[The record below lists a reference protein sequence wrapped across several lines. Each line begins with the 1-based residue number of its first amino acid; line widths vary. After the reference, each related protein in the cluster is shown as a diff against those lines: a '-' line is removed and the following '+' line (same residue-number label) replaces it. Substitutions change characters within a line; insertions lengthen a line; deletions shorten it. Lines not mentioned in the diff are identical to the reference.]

1 MIDRRSLVEVGVA
14 MVLRDRFSNEA
25 GRISNSFRTMMN
37 DMNTWNRGIQM
48 STSNA
53 FEFGKELVGGM
64 ARAYQYSAG
73 VYDQVFLASK
83 MSGANAAQQARLM
96 QVAKEVNE
104 VTPLTAADIASGEKY
119 LAMAGNNVE
128 QIERMIGPAA
138 KLASIFSM
146 PLGQKGGVADLVTN
160 IMQTFN
166 IPSQN
171 ATQVVD
177 QLATAVTSANISLT
191 DLAQSFQYS
200 GAEFRNAK
208 ISMGDAAAAI
218 GVLGNQGIQASSA
231 GTALANMMRY
241 LTLSV
246 TGQKKG
252 GGEMLKSLGI
262 DPKTLVD
269 ASGNLLRLDKIISI
283 LGDKLRGKRGIDI
296 SSALFNIFGV
306 RGTRAASALLQDY
319 WTGANKLTELMDKV
333 AGASGTVENLTQ
345 ERLQTPAGIIEQFK
359 SNWENFI
366 VTAGSTLAEV
376 FSPVLKLGSGILKI
390 INSMQETWAGK
401 FLVKV
406 VATGA
411 VVGTLYQGFKFIQ
424 GTIKMISTFQALATS
439 ETNGMAEGM
448 VRTNVQASI
457 LEGHMRNISAMMMR
471 MTAMQMAPGK
481 FFALPMGGTI
491 GKTRKGTVVARD
503 ARGRF
508 TSMSTL
514 AGAGVGA
521 AVGSTVTKTAG
532 QQIAK
537 KGARGFGA
545 AVGSTVTKTA
555 GQQIAKKGAMG
566 FGARL
571 LGGRLLGFLG
581 GPWGL
586 LASIAIPALI
596 EVIGGLTNS
605 VDKNTAALTSE
616 ETKAS
621 IQDRNQQ
628 AFVDAVRSAIRDGFK
643 DSRINIS
650 VDGNEAGDF
659 APGGQQDFTG
669 ISLGLN

>member
-1 MIDRRSLVEVGVA
+1 MINSRSLVEVGVA
-14 MVLRDRFSNEA
+14 MVLKDRFSNEA

-48 STSNA
+48 SAANA
-53 FEFGKELVGGM
+53 FDFGKELVGGM
-64 ARAYQYSAG
+64 AKAYQYSAG

-104 VTPLTAADIASGEKY
+104 VTPLTAKDIASGERY

-128 QIERMIGPAA
+128 QIEKMIGPAA

-146 PLGQKGGVADLVTN
+146 PIGEKGGVADLMTN

-177 QLATAVTSANISLT
+177 QLATAVNSANISLT

-246 TGQKKG
+246 TGQKKAG
-252 GGEMLKSLGI
+252 STMLKSLGI
-262 DPKTLVD
+262 DPASLVD
-269 ASGNLLRLDKIISI
+269 SQGNLLRLDKIITM
-283 LGDKLRGKRGIDI
+283 LGDKLRGRRGIDI

-319 WTGANKLTELMDKV
+319 WSGTNKLTELMDKV
-333 AGASGTVENLTQ
+333 NSAKGTVESLTQ

-359 SNWENFI
+359 SNWENFV
-366 VTAGSTLAEV
+366 VTVGSTLAQV
-376 FSPVLKLGSGILKI
+376 FNPLLKFGSGLFKI
-390 INSMQETWAGK
+390 INDIQETWAGK

-411 VVGTLYQGFKFIQ
+411 LVGTLYQGFKFIS
-424 GTIKMISTFQALATS
+424 GTIRMISTFQALATA
-439 ETNGMAEGM
+439 ETEGMAAGM
-448 VRTNVQASI
+448 TKTNVQATI
-457 LEGHMRNISAMMMR
+457 LEGHLRNISAMMMR
-471 MTAMQMAPGK
+471 MTALQMAPGK
-481 FFALPMGGTI
+481 FFALPMGGTV
-491 GKTRKGTVVARD
+491 GKTKKGTVVARD
-503 ARGRF
+503 SQGRF

-514 AGAGVGA
+514 AGAGAGA
-521 AVGSTVTKTAG
+521 AVGSTVTRTAG
-532 QQIAK
+532 QQVAK
-537 KGARGFGA
+537 RGA
-545 AVGSTVTKTA
+545 
-555 GQQIAKKGAMG
+555 IG

-571 LGGRLLGFLG
+571 LGSRLLGFLG
-581 GPWGL
+581 GPLGL
-586 LASIAIPALI
+586 ALSIGIPLLI

-605 VDKNTAALTSE
+605 VDKNTEALNSDDN
-616 ETKAS
+616 KAS
-621 IQDRNQQ
+621 IQERNQQ
-628 AFVDAVRSAIRDGFK
+628 AFVEAVRSAIRDGFK

-650 VDGNEAGDF
+650 VDGEPVGDF
-659 APGGQQDFTG
+659 APGNSSDFTG
-669 ISLGLN
+669 IALGIN

>member
-1 MIDRRSLVEVGVA
+1 MINSRSLVEVGVA
-14 MVLRDRFSNEA
+14 MVLKDRFSNEA

-48 STSNA
+48 SAANA
-53 FEFGKELVGGM
+53 FDFGKELVGGM
-64 ARAYQYSAG
+64 AKAYQYSAG

-104 VTPLTAADIASGEKY
+104 VTPLTAKDIASGEKY

-128 QIERMIGPAA
+128 QIEKMIGPAA

-146 PLGQKGGVADLVTN
+146 PLGEKGGVADLMTN

-177 QLATAVTSANISLT
+177 QLATAVNSANISLT

-246 TGQKKG
+246 TGQKKAG
-252 GGEMLKSLGI
+252 STMLKSLGI
-262 DPKTLVD
+262 DPASLVD
-269 ASGNLLRLDKIISI
+269 SQGNLLRLDKIITM
-283 LGDKLRGKRGIDI
+283 LGDKLRGRRGIDI

-319 WTGANKLTELMDKV
+319 WSGTNKLTELMDKV
-333 AGASGTVENLTQ
+333 NSAKGTVESLTQ

-366 VTAGSTLAEV
+366 VTAGSTLAKV
-376 FSPVLKLGSGILKI
+376 FNPLLKFGSGLLKI
-390 INSMQETWAGK
+390 INDIQETWAGK
-401 FLVKV
+401 FLVKI

-411 VVGTLYQGFKFIQ
+411 LVGTIYQGFKFIS
-424 GTIKMISTFQALATS
+424 GTIRMISTFQALATA
-439 ETNGMAEGM
+439 ETEGMAAGM
-448 VRTNVQASI
+448 TKTNVQATI
-457 LEGHMRNISAMMMR
+457 LEGHLRNISAMMMR
-471 MTAMQMAPGK
+471 MTALQMAPGK
-481 FFALPMGGTI
+481 FFALPMGGTV
-491 GKTRKGTVVARD
+491 GKTKKGTVVARD
-503 ARGRF
+503 SQGRF

-514 AGAGVGA
+514 AGAGAGA
-521 AVGSTVTKTAG
+521 AVGSTVTRTAG
-532 QQIAK
+532 QQVAK
-537 KGARGFGA
+537 RGA
-545 AVGSTVTKTA
+545 
-555 GQQIAKKGAMG
+555 IG

-571 LGGRLLGFLG
+571 LGSRLLGFLG
-581 GPWGL
+581 GPLGL
-586 LASIAIPALI
+586 ALSIGIPLLI
-596 EVIGGLTNS
+596 EVIGSLTSS
-605 VDKNTAALTSE
+605 VDKNTEALNSDDN
-616 ETKAS
+616 KAS
-621 IQDRNQQ
+621 IQERNQQ
-628 AFVDAVRSAIRDGFK
+628 AFVEAVRSAIRDGFK

-650 VDGNEAGDF
+650 VDGEPVGDF
-659 APGGQQDFTG
+659 APGNSSDFTG
-669 ISLGLN
+669 IALGIN

>member
-1 MIDRRSLVEVGVA
+1 MINSRSLVEVGVA
-14 MVLRDRFSNEA
+14 MVLKDRFSNEA

-48 STSNA
+48 SAANA
-53 FEFGKELVGGM
+53 FDFGKELVGGM
-64 ARAYQYSAG
+64 AKAYQYSAG

-104 VTPLTAADIASGEKY
+104 VTPLTAKDIASGERY

-128 QIERMIGPAA
+128 QIENMIGPAA

-146 PLGQKGGVADLVTN
+146 PLGEKGGVADLMTN

-246 TGQKKG
+246 TGQKKAG
-252 GGEMLKSLGI
+252 STMLKSLGI
-262 DPKTLVD
+262 DPASLVD
-269 ASGNLLRLDKIISI
+269 SQGNLLRLDKIITM
-283 LGDKLRGKRGIDI
+283 LGDKLRGRRGIDI

-319 WTGANKLTELMDKV
+319 WSGTNKLTELMDKV
-333 AGASGTVENLTQ
+333 NSAKGTVESLTQ

-366 VTAGSTLAEV
+366 VTAGSTLAKV
-376 FSPVLKLGSGILKI
+376 FNPLLKFGSGLLKI
-390 INSMQETWAGK
+390 INDIQETWAGK

-411 VVGTLYQGFKFIQ
+411 LVGTLYQGFKFIS
-424 GTIKMISTFQALATS
+424 GTIRMISTFQALATA
-439 ETNGMAEGM
+439 ETEGMAAGM
-448 VRTNVQASI
+448 TKTNVQATI
-457 LEGHMRNISAMMMR
+457 LEGHLRNISAMMMR
-471 MTAMQMAPGK
+471 MTALQMAPGK
-481 FFALPMGGTI
+481 FFALPMGGTV
-491 GKTRKGTVVARD
+491 GKTKKGTVVARD
-503 ARGRF
+503 SQGRF

-514 AGAGVGA
+514 AGAGAGA
-521 AVGSTVTKTAG
+521 AVGSTVTRTAG
-532 QQIAK
+532 QQVAK
-537 KGARGFGA
+537 RGA
-545 AVGSTVTKTA
+545 
-555 GQQIAKKGAMG
+555 IG

-571 LGGRLLGFLG
+571 LGSRLLGFLG
-581 GPWGL
+581 GPLGL
-586 LASIAIPALI
+586 ALSIGIPLLI
-596 EVIGGLTNS
+596 EVIGGLTSS
-605 VDKNTAALTSE
+605 VDKNTEALNSDDN
-616 ETKAS
+616 KAS
-621 IQDRNQQ
+621 IQERNQQ
-628 AFVDAVRSAIRDGFK
+628 AFVEAVRSAIRDGFK

-650 VDGNEAGDF
+650 VDGEPVGDF
-659 APGGQQDFTG
+659 APGNSSDFTG
-669 ISLGLN
+669 IALGIN

>member
-1 MIDRRSLVEVGVA
+1 MINSRSLVEVGVA
-14 MVLRDRFSNEA
+14 MVLKDRFSNEA

-48 STSNA
+48 SAANA
-53 FEFGKELVGGM
+53 FDFGKELVGGM
-64 ARAYQYSAG
+64 AKAYQYSAG

-104 VTPLTAADIASGEKY
+104 VTPLTAKDIASGERY

-128 QIERMIGPAA
+128 QIEKMIGPAA

-146 PLGQKGGVADLVTN
+146 PLGEKGGVADLMTN

-171 ATQVVD
+171 TTQVVD

-246 TGQKKG
+246 TGQKKAG
-252 GGEMLKSLGI
+252 STMLKSLGI
-262 DPKTLVD
+262 DPASLVD
-269 ASGNLLRLDKIISI
+269 SQGNLLRLDKIITM
-283 LGDKLRGKRGIDI
+283 LGDKLRGRRGIDI

-319 WTGANKLTELMDKV
+319 WSGTNKLTELMDKV
-333 AGASGTVENLTQ
+333 NSAKGTVESLTQ

-359 SNWENFI
+359 SNWENFV
-366 VTAGSTLAEV
+366 VTVGSTLTQV
-376 FSPVLKLGSGILKI
+376 FNPLLKFGSGLLKI
-390 INSMQETWAGK
+390 INDIQETWAGK

-411 VVGTLYQGFKFIQ
+411 LVGTLYQGFKFIS
-424 GTIKMISTFQALATS
+424 GTIRMISTFQALATA
-439 ETNGMAEGM
+439 ETEGMAAGM
-448 VRTNVQASI
+448 TKTNVQATI
-457 LEGHMRNISAMMMR
+457 LEGHLRNISAMMMR
-471 MTAMQMAPGK
+471 MTALQMAPGK
-481 FFALPMGGTI
+481 FFALPMGGTV
-491 GKTRKGTVVARD
+491 GKTKKGTVVARD
-503 ARGRF
+503 SQGRF

-514 AGAGVGA
+514 AGAGAGA
-521 AVGSTVTKTAG
+521 AVGSTVTRTAG
-532 QQIAK
+532 QQVAK
-537 KGARGFGA
+537 RGA
-545 AVGSTVTKTA
+545 
-555 GQQIAKKGAMG
+555 IG

-571 LGGRLLGFLG
+571 LGSRLLGFLG
-581 GPWGL
+581 GPLGL
-586 LASIAIPALI
+586 ALSIGIPLLI

-605 VDKNTAALTSE
+605 VDKNTEALNSDDN
-616 ETKAS
+616 KAS
-621 IQDRNQQ
+621 IQERNQQ
-628 AFVDAVRSAIRDGFK
+628 AFVEAVRSAIRDGFK

-650 VDGNEAGDF
+650 VDGEPVGDF
-659 APGGQQDFTG
+659 APGNSSDFTG
-669 ISLGLN
+669 IALGIN

>member
-1 MIDRRSLVEVGVA
+1 MINSRSLVEVGVA
-14 MVLRDRFSNEA
+14 MVLKDRFSNEA

-48 STSNA
+48 SAANA
-53 FEFGKELVGGM
+53 FDFGKELVGGM
-64 ARAYQYSAG
+64 AKAYQYSAG

-104 VTPLTAADIASGEKY
+104 VTPLTAKDIASGEKY

-128 QIERMIGPAA
+128 QIEKMIGPAA

-146 PLGQKGGVADLVTN
+146 PLGEKGGVADLMTN
-160 IMQTFN
+160 IMQTFD

-246 TGQKKG
+246 TGQKKAG
-252 GGEMLKSLGI
+252 STMLKSLGI
-262 DPKTLVD
+262 DPASLVD
-269 ASGNLLRLDKIISI
+269 SQGNLLRLDKIITM
-283 LGDKLRGKRGIDI
+283 LGDKLRGRRGIDI

-319 WTGANKLTELMDKV
+319 WSGTNKLTELMDKV
-333 AGASGTVENLTQ
+333 NSAKGTVENLTQ

-366 VTAGSTLAEV
+366 VTAGSTLAKV
-376 FSPVLKLGSGILKI
+376 FNPLLKFGSGLLKI
-390 INSMQETWAGK
+390 INDIQETWAGK
-401 FLVKV
+401 FLVKI

-411 VVGTLYQGFKFIQ
+411 LVGTIYQGFKFIS
-424 GTIKMISTFQALATS
+424 GTIRMISTFQALATA
-439 ETNGMAEGM
+439 ETEGMAAGM
-448 VRTNVQASI
+448 TKTNVQATI
-457 LEGHMRNISAMMMR
+457 LEGHLRNISAMMMR
-471 MTAMQMAPGK
+471 MTALQMAPGK
-481 FFALPMGGTI
+481 FFALPMGGTV
-491 GKTRKGTVVARD
+491 GKTKKGTVVARD
-503 ARGRF
+503 SQGRF

-514 AGAGVGA
+514 AGAGAGA
-521 AVGSTVTKTAG
+521 AVGSTVTRTAG
-532 QQIAK
+532 QQVAK
-537 KGARGFGA
+537 RGA
-545 AVGSTVTKTA
+545 
-555 GQQIAKKGAMG
+555 IG

-571 LGGRLLGFLG
+571 LGSRLLGFLG
-581 GPWGL
+581 GPLGL
-586 LASIAIPALI
+586 ALSIGIPLLI
-596 EVIGGLTNS
+596 EVIGSLTSS
-605 VDKNTAALTSE
+605 VDKNTEALNSDDN
-616 ETKAS
+616 KAS
-621 IQDRNQQ
+621 IQERNQQ
-628 AFVDAVRSAIRDGFK
+628 AFVEAVRSAIRDGFK

-650 VDGNEAGDF
+650 VDGEPVGDF
-659 APGGQQDFTG
+659 APGNSSDFTG
-669 ISLGLN
+669 IALGIN

>member
-1 MIDRRSLVEVGVA
+1 MINSRSLVEVGVA
-14 MVLRDRFSNEA
+14 MVLKDRFSNEA

-48 STSNA
+48 SAANA
-53 FEFGKELVGGM
+53 FDFGKELVGGM
-64 ARAYQYSAG
+64 AKAYQYSAG

-104 VTPLTAADIASGEKY
+104 VTPLTAKDIASGERY

-128 QIERMIGPAA
+128 QIEKMIGPAA

-146 PLGQKGGVADLVTN
+146 PLGEKGGVADLMTN

-246 TGQKKG
+246 TGQKKAG
-252 GGEMLKSLGI
+252 STMLKSLGI
-262 DPKTLVD
+262 DPASLVD
-269 ASGNLLRLDKIISI
+269 SQGNLLRLDKIITM
-283 LGDKLRGKRGIDI
+283 LGDKLRGRRGIDI

-319 WTGANKLTELMDKV
+319 WSGTNKLTELMDKV
-333 AGASGTVENLTQ
+333 NSAKGTVESLTQ

-359 SNWENFI
+359 SNWENFV
-366 VTAGSTLAEV
+366 VTVGSTLAQV
-376 FSPVLKLGSGILKI
+376 FNPLLKFGSGLLKI
-390 INSMQETWAGK
+390 INDIQETWAGK

-411 VVGTLYQGFKFIQ
+411 LVGTLYQGFKFIS
-424 GTIKMISTFQALATS
+424 GTIRMISTFQALATA
-439 ETNGMAEGM
+439 ETEGMAAGM
-448 VRTNVQASI
+448 TKTNVQATI
-457 LEGHMRNISAMMMR
+457 LEGHLRNISAMMMR
-471 MTAMQMAPGK
+471 MTALQMAPGK
-481 FFALPMGGTI
+481 FFALPMGGTV
-491 GKTRKGTVVARD
+491 GKTKKGTVVARD
-503 ARGRF
+503 SQGRF

-514 AGAGVGA
+514 AGTGAGA
-521 AVGSTVTKTAG
+521 AVGSTVTRTAG
-532 QQIAK
+532 QQVAK
-537 KGARGFGA
+537 RGA
-545 AVGSTVTKTA
+545 
-555 GQQIAKKGAMG
+555 IG

-571 LGGRLLGFLG
+571 LGSRLLGFLG
-581 GPWGL
+581 GPLGL
-586 LASIAIPALI
+586 ALSIGIPLLI

-605 VDKNTAALTSE
+605 VDKNTEALNSDDN
-616 ETKAS
+616 KAS
-621 IQDRNQQ
+621 IQERNQQ
-628 AFVDAVRSAIRDGFK
+628 AFVEAVRSAIRDGFK

-650 VDGNEAGDF
+650 VDGEPVGDF
-659 APGGQQDFTG
+659 APGNSSDFTG
-669 ISLGLN
+669 IALGIN

>member
-1 MIDRRSLVEVGVA
+1 MINSRSLVEVGVA
-14 MVLRDRFSNEA
+14 MVLKDRFSNEA

-48 STSNA
+48 SAANA
-53 FEFGKELVGGM
+53 FDFGKELVGGM
-64 ARAYQYSAG
+64 AKAYQYSAG

-104 VTPLTAADIASGEKY
+104 VTPLTAKDIASGERY

-128 QIERMIGPAA
+128 QIEKMIGPAA

-146 PLGQKGGVADLVTN
+146 PLGEKGGVADLMTN

-177 QLATAVTSANISLT
+177 QLATAVNSANISLT

-208 ISMGDAAAAI
+208 IGMGDAAAAI

-246 TGQKKG
+246 TGQKKAG
-252 GGEMLKSLGI
+252 STMLKSLGI
-262 DPKTLVD
+262 DPASLVD
-269 ASGNLLRLDKIISI
+269 SQGNLLRLDKIITM
-283 LGDKLRGKRGIDI
+283 LGDKLRGRRGIDI

-319 WTGANKLTELMDKV
+319 WSGTNKLTELMDKV
-333 AGASGTVENLTQ
+333 NSAKGTVESLAQ

-359 SNWENFI
+359 SNWENFV
-366 VTAGSTLAEV
+366 VTVGSTLAQV
-376 FSPVLKLGSGILKI
+376 FNPLLKFGSGLLKI
-390 INSMQETWAGK
+390 INDIQETWAGK

-411 VVGTLYQGFKFIQ
+411 LVGTLYQGFKFIS
-424 GTIKMISTFQALATS
+424 GTIRMISTFQALATA
-439 ETNGMAEGM
+439 ETEGMAAGM
-448 VRTNVQASI
+448 TKTNVQATI
-457 LEGHMRNISAMMMR
+457 FEGHLRNISAMMMR
-471 MTAMQMAPGK
+471 MTALQMAPGK
-481 FFALPMGGTI
+481 FFALPMGGTV
-491 GKTRKGTVVARD
+491 GKTKKGTVVARD
-503 ARGRF
+503 SQGRF

-514 AGAGVGA
+514 AGAGAGA
-521 AVGSTVTKTAG
+521 AVGSTVTRTAG
-532 QQIAK
+532 QQVAK
-537 KGARGFGA
+537 RGA
-545 AVGSTVTKTA
+545 
-555 GQQIAKKGAMG
+555 IG

-571 LGGRLLGFLG
+571 LGSRLLGFLG
-581 GPWGL
+581 GPLGL
-586 LASIAIPALI
+586 ALSIGIPLLI

-605 VDKNTAALTSE
+605 VDKNTEALNSDDN
-616 ETKAS
+616 KAS
-621 IQDRNQQ
+621 IQERNQQ
-628 AFVDAVRSAIRDGFK
+628 AFVEAVRSAIRDGFK

-650 VDGNEAGDF
+650 VDGEPVGDF
-659 APGGQQDFTG
+659 APGNSSDFTG
-669 ISLGLN
+669 IALGIN

>member
-1 MIDRRSLVEVGVA
+1 MINSRSLVEVGVA
-14 MVLRDRFSNEA
+14 MVLKDRFSNEA

-48 STSNA
+48 SAANA
-53 FEFGKELVGGM
+53 FDFGKELVGGM
-64 ARAYQYSAG
+64 AKAYQYSAG

-104 VTPLTAADIASGEKY
+104 VTPLTAKDIASGERY

-128 QIERMIGPAA
+128 QIEKMIGPAA

-146 PLGQKGGVADLVTN
+146 PVGEKGGVADLMTN

-177 QLATAVTSANISLT
+177 QLATAVNSANISLT

-246 TGQKKG
+246 TGQKKTG
-252 GGEMLKSLGI
+252 STMLKSLGI
-262 DPKTLVD
+262 DPASLVD
-269 ASGNLLRLDKIISI
+269 SQGNLLRLDKIITM
-283 LGDKLRGKRGIDI
+283 LGDKLRGRRGIDI

-319 WTGANKLTELMDKV
+319 WSGTNKLTELMDKV
-333 AGASGTVENLTQ
+333 NSAKGTVESLTQ

-359 SNWENFI
+359 SNWENFV
-366 VTAGSTLAEV
+366 VTVGSTLAQV
-376 FSPVLKLGSGILKI
+376 FNPLLKFGSGLFKI
-390 INSMQETWAGK
+390 INDIQETWAGK

-411 VVGTLYQGFKFIQ
+411 LVGTLYQGFKFIS
-424 GTIKMISTFQALATS
+424 GTIRMISTFQALATA
-439 ETNGMAEGM
+439 ETEGMAAGM
-448 VRTNVQASI
+448 TKTNVQATI
-457 LEGHMRNISAMMMR
+457 LEGHLRNISAMMMR
-471 MTAMQMAPGK
+471 MTALQMAPGK
-481 FFALPMGGTI
+481 FFALPMGGTV
-491 GKTRKGTVVARD
+491 GKTKKGTVVARD
-503 ARGRF
+503 SQGRF

-514 AGAGVGA
+514 AGAGAGA
-521 AVGSTVTKTAG
+521 AVGSTVTRTAG
-532 QQIAK
+532 QQVAK
-537 KGARGFGA
+537 RGA
-545 AVGSTVTKTA
+545 
-555 GQQIAKKGAMG
+555 IG

-571 LGGRLLGFLG
+571 LGSRLLGFLG
-581 GPWGL
+581 GPLGL
-586 LASIAIPALI
+586 ALSIGIPLLI
-596 EVIGGLTNS
+596 EVIGSLTSS
-605 VDKNTAALTSE
+605 VDKNTEALNSDDN
-616 ETKAS
+616 KAS
-621 IQDRNQQ
+621 IQERNQQ
-628 AFVDAVRSAIRDGFK
+628 AFVEAVRSAIRDGFK

-650 VDGNEAGDF
+650 VDGEPVGDF
-659 APGGQQDFTG
+659 APGNSSDFTG
-669 ISLGLN
+669 IALGIN

>member
-1 MIDRRSLVEVGVA
+1 MINSRSLVEVGVA
-14 MVLRDRFSNEA
+14 MVLKDRFSNEA

-48 STSNA
+48 SAANA
-53 FEFGKELVGGM
+53 FDFGKELVGGM
-64 ARAYQYSAG
+64 AKAYQYSAG

-104 VTPLTAADIASGEKY
+104 VTPLTAKDIASGERY

-128 QIERMIGPAA
+128 QIEKMIGPAA
-138 KLASIFSM
+138 KLASIFNM
-146 PLGQKGGVADLVTN
+146 PLGEKGGVADLMTN

-177 QLATAVTSANISLT
+177 QLATAITSANISLT

-246 TGQKKG
+246 TGQKKAG
-252 GGEMLKSLGI
+252 STMLKSLGI
-262 DPKTLVD
+262 DPASLVD
-269 ASGNLLRLDKIISI
+269 SQGNLLRLDKIITM
-283 LGDKLRGKRGIDI
+283 LGDKLRGRRGIDI

-319 WTGANKLTELMDKV
+319 WSGTNKLTELMDKV
-333 AGASGTVENLTQ
+333 NSAKGTVEDLTQ

-366 VTAGSTLAEV
+366 VTAGSTLAQV
-376 FSPVLKLGSGILKI
+376 FSPILKLGSGLLKI
-390 INSMQETWAGK
+390 INDIQETWAGK

-411 VVGTLYQGFKFIQ
+411 IVGTLYQGFKFIS
-424 GTIKMISTFQALATS
+424 GTIRMISTFQALATA
-439 ETNGMAEGM
+439 ETEGMASGM
-448 VRTNVQASI
+448 TKTNVQASI
-457 LEGHMRNISAMMMR
+457 LEGHLRNISAMMMR
-471 MTAMQMAPGK
+471 MTALQMAPGK
-481 FFALPMGGTI
+481 FFALPMGGTV
-491 GKTRKGTVVARD
+491 GRMKNGRLA
-503 ARGRF
+503 ARGADGKF
-508 TSMSTL
+508 ISMAGL
-514 AGAGVGA
+514 AGAGA
-521 AVGSTVTKTAG
+521 ASSMATNTAKTVG
-532 QQIAK
+532 QQVVK
-537 KGARGFGA
+537 KGAIRGA
-545 AVGSTVTKTA
+545 A
-555 GQQIAKKGAMG
+555 G
-566 FGARL
+566 F

-581 GPWGL
+581 GPVGL
-586 LASIAIPALI
+586 ALSIGIPLLI
-596 EVIGGLTNS
+596 DVIGGLTSS
-605 VDKNTAALTSE
+605 VDKNTEALNSE
-616 ETKAS
+616 ENKAS
-621 IQDRNQQ
+621 IQERNQQ

-650 VDGNEAGDF
+650 VDGEPAGDF

-669 ISLGLN
+669 IALGIN

>member
-104 VTPLTAADIASGEKY
+104 VTPLTAKDIASGERY

-146 PLGQKGGVADLVTN
+146 PLGEKGGVADLMTN

-333 AGASGTVENLTQ
+333 AGANSTVENLTQ

-359 SNWENFI
+359 SNWGNFI
-366 VTAGSTLAEV
+366 VTAGST
-376 FSPVLKLGSGILKI
+376 LKLGSGILKI

-537 KGARGFGA
+537 KGA
-545 AVGSTVTKTA
+545 
-555 GQQIAKKGAMG
+555 MG

>member
-1 MIDRRSLVEVGVA
+1 MINSRSLVEVGVA
-14 MVLRDRFSNEA
+14 MVLKDRFSNEA

-48 STSNA
+48 SAAKA
-53 FEFGKELVGGM
+53 FDFGKELVGGM
-64 ARAYQYSAG
+64 AKAYQYSAG

-104 VTPLTAADIASGEKY
+104 VTPLTAKDIASGERY

-128 QIERMIGPAA
+128 QIEKMIGPAA

-146 PLGQKGGVADLVTN
+146 PLGEKGGVADLMTN

-246 TGQKKG
+246 TGQKKAG
-252 GGEMLKSLGI
+252 STMLKSLGI
-262 DPKTLVD
+262 DPASLVD
-269 ASGNLLRLDKIISI
+269 SQGNLLRLDKIITM
-283 LGDKLRGKRGIDI
+283 LGDKLRGRRGIDI

-319 WTGANKLTELMDKV
+319 WSGTNKLTELMDKV
-333 AGASGTVENLTQ
+333 NSAKGTVESLTQ

-359 SNWENFI
+359 SNWENFV
-366 VTAGSTLAEV
+366 VTVGSTLAQV
-376 FSPVLKLGSGILKI
+376 FNPLLKFGSGLLKI
-390 INSMQETWAGK
+390 INDIQETWAGK

-411 VVGTLYQGFKFIQ
+411 LVGTLYQGFKFIS
-424 GTIKMISTFQALATS
+424 GTIRMISTFQALATA
-439 ETNGMAEGM
+439 ETEGMAAGM
-448 VRTNVQASI
+448 TKTNVQATI
-457 LEGHMRNISAMMMR
+457 LEGHLRNISAMMMR
-471 MTAMQMAPGK
+471 MTALQMAPGK
-481 FFALPMGGTI
+481 FFALPMGGTV
-491 GKTRKGTVVARD
+491 GKTKKGTVVARD
-503 ARGRF
+503 SQGRF

-514 AGAGVGA
+514 AGAGAGA
-521 AVGSTVTKTAG
+521 AVGSTVTRTAG
-532 QQIAK
+532 QQVAK
-537 KGARGFGA
+537 RGA
-545 AVGSTVTKTA
+545 
-555 GQQIAKKGAMG
+555 IG

-571 LGGRLLGFLG
+571 LGSRLLGFLG
-581 GPWGL
+581 GPLGL
-586 LASIAIPALI
+586 ALSIGIPLLI

-605 VDKNTAALTSE
+605 VDKNTEALNSDDN
-616 ETKAS
+616 KAS
-621 IQDRNQQ
+621 IQERNQQ
-628 AFVDAVRSAIRDGFK
+628 AFVEAVRSAIRDGFK

-650 VDGNEAGDF
+650 VDGEPVGDF
-659 APGGQQDFTG
+659 APGNSSDFTG
-669 ISLGLN
+669 IALGIN

>member
-1 MIDRRSLVEVGVA
+1 MINSRSLVEVGVA
-14 MVLRDRFSNEA
+14 MVLKDRFSNEA

-48 STSNA
+48 SAANA
-53 FEFGKELVGGM
+53 FDFGKELVGGM
-64 ARAYQYSAG
+64 AKAYQYSAG

-104 VTPLTAADIASGEKY
+104 VTPLTAKDIASGERY

-128 QIERMIGPAA
+128 QIEKMIGPAA

-146 PLGQKGGVADLVTN
+146 PLGEKGGVADLMTN

-246 TGQKKG
+246 TGQKKAG
-252 GGEMLKSLGI
+252 STMLKSLGI
-262 DPKTLVD
+262 DPASLVD
-269 ASGNLLRLDKIISI
+269 SQGNLLRLDKIITM
-283 LGDKLRGKRGIDI
+283 LGDKLRGRRGIDI

-319 WTGANKLTELMDKV
+319 WSGTNKLTELMDKV
-333 AGASGTVENLTQ
+333 NSAKGTVENLTQ

-359 SNWENFI
+359 SNWENFV
-366 VTAGSTLAEV
+366 VTVGSTLAQV
-376 FSPVLKLGSGILKI
+376 FNPLLKFGSGLLKI
-390 INSMQETWAGK
+390 INDIQETWAGK

-411 VVGTLYQGFKFIQ
+411 LVGTIYQGFKFIS
-424 GTIKMISTFQALATS
+424 GTIRMISTFQALATA
-439 ETNGMAEGM
+439 ETEGMAAGM
-448 VRTNVQASI
+448 TKTNVQATI
-457 LEGHMRNISAMMMR
+457 LEGHLRNISAMMMR
-471 MTAMQMAPGK
+471 MTALQMAPGK
-481 FFALPMGGTI
+481 FFALPMGGTV
-491 GKTRKGTVVARD
+491 GKTKKGTVVARD
-503 ARGRF
+503 SQGRF

-514 AGAGVGA
+514 AGAGAGA
-521 AVGSTVTKTAG
+521 AVGSTVT
-532 QQIAK
+532 
-537 KGARGFGA
+537 R
-545 AVGSTVTKTA
+545 TA

-581 GPWGL
+581 GPLGL
-586 LASIAIPALI
+586 ALSIGIPLLI
-596 EVIGGLTNS
+596 EVIGGLTSS
-605 VDKNTAALTSE
+605 VDKNTEALNSDDN
-616 ETKAS
+616 KAS
-621 IQDRNQQ
+621 IQERNQQ
-628 AFVDAVRSAIRDGFK
+628 AFVEAVRSAIRDGFK

-650 VDGNEAGDF
+650 VDGEPVGDF
-659 APGGQQDFTG
+659 APGNSSDFTG
-669 ISLGLN
+669 IALGIN

>member
-1 MIDRRSLVEVGVA
+1 MINSRSLVEVGVA
-14 MVLRDRFSNEA
+14 MVLKDRFSNEA

-48 STSNA
+48 SAANA
-53 FEFGKELVGGM
+53 FDFGKELVGGM
-64 ARAYQYSAG
+64 AKAYQYSAG

-104 VTPLTAADIASGEKY
+104 VTPLTAKDIASGERY

-128 QIERMIGPAA
+128 QIEKMIGPAA

-146 PLGQKGGVADLVTN
+146 PLGEKGGVADLMTN

-366 VTAGSTLAEV
+366 VTAGSTLAQV
-376 FSPVLKLGSGILKI
+376 FSPILKLGSGLLKI
-390 INSMQETWAGK
+390 INDIQETWAGK

-411 VVGTLYQGFKFIQ
+411 IVGTIYQGFKFIS
-424 GTIKMISTFQALATS
+424 GTIRMISTFQALATA
-439 ETNGMAEGM
+439 ETEGMASGM
-448 VRTNVQASI
+448 TKTNVQASI
-457 LEGHMRNISAMMMR
+457 LEGHLRNISAMMMR
-471 MTAMQMAPGK
+471 MTALQMAPGK
-481 FFALPMGGTI
+481 FFALPMGGTV
-491 GKTRKGTVVARD
+491 GKMKNGRIA
-503 ARGRF
+503 ARGADGKF
-508 TSMSTL
+508 ISMAGL
-514 AGAGVGA
+514 AGAGA
-521 AVGSTVTKTAG
+521 ASSMATNTAKTVG
-532 QQIAK
+532 QQVVK
-537 KGARGFGA
+537 KGAIRGA
-545 AVGSTVTKTA
+545 A
-555 GQQIAKKGAMG
+555 G
-566 FGARL
+566 F

-581 GPWGL
+581 GPVGL
-586 LASIAIPALI
+586 ALSIGIPLLI
-596 EVIGGLTNS
+596 DVIGGLTSS
-605 VDKNTAALTSE
+605 VDKNTEALNSE
-616 ETKAS
+616 ENKAS
-621 IQDRNQQ
+621 IQERNQQ

-650 VDGNEAGDF
+650 VDGEPAGDF

-669 ISLGLN
+669 IALGIN

>member
-1 MIDRRSLVEVGVA
+1 MINSRSLVEVGVA
-14 MVLRDRFSNEA
+14 MVLKDRFSNEA

-48 STSNA
+48 SAANA
-53 FEFGKELVGGM
+53 FDFGKELVGGM
-64 ARAYQYSAG
+64 AKAYQYSAG

-104 VTPLTAADIASGEKY
+104 VTPLTAKDIASGERY

-128 QIERMIGPAA
+128 QIEKMIGPAA

-146 PLGQKGGVADLVTN
+146 PVGEKGGVADLMTN

-177 QLATAVTSANISLT
+177 QLATAVNSANISLT

-246 TGQKKG
+246 TGQKKAG
-252 GGEMLKSLGI
+252 STMLKSLGI
-262 DPKTLVD
+262 DP
-269 ASGNLLRLDKIISI
+269 ASLGDSQGNLLRLDKIITI
-283 LGDKLRGKRGIDI
+283 LGDKLRGRRGIDI

-319 WTGANKLTELMDKV
+319 WSGTNKLTELMDKV
-333 AGASGTVENLTQ
+333 NSAKGTVESLTQ

-359 SNWENFI
+359 SNWENFV
-366 VTAGSTLAEV
+366 VTVGSTLAQV
-376 FSPVLKLGSGILKI
+376 FNPLLKFGSGLFKI
-390 INSMQETWAGK
+390 INDIQETWAGK

-411 VVGTLYQGFKFIQ
+411 LVGTLYQGFKFIS
-424 GTIKMISTFQALATS
+424 GTIRMISTFQALATA
-439 ETNGMAEGM
+439 ETEGMAAGM
-448 VRTNVQASI
+448 TKTNVQATI
-457 LEGHMRNISAMMMR
+457 LEGHLRNISAMMMR
-471 MTAMQMAPGK
+471 MTALQMAPGK
-481 FFALPMGGTI
+481 FFALPMGGTV
-491 GKTRKGTVVARD
+491 GKTKKGTVVARD
-503 ARGRF
+503 SQGRF

-514 AGAGVGA
+514 AGAGAGA
-521 AVGSTVTKTAG
+521 AVGSTVTRTAG
-532 QQIAK
+532 QQVAK
-537 KGARGFGA
+537 RGA
-545 AVGSTVTKTA
+545 
-555 GQQIAKKGAMG
+555 IG

-571 LGGRLLGFLG
+571 LGSRLLGFLG
-581 GPWGL
+581 GPLGL
-586 LASIAIPALI
+586 ALSIGIPLLI

-605 VDKNTAALTSE
+605 VDKNTEALNSDDN
-616 ETKAS
+616 KAS
-621 IQDRNQQ
+621 IQERNQQ
-628 AFVDAVRSAIRDGFK
+628 AFVEAVRSAIRDGFK

-650 VDGNEAGDF
+650 VDGEPVGDF
-659 APGGQQDFTG
+659 APGNSSDFTG
-669 ISLGLN
+669 IALGIN

>member
-1 MIDRRSLVEVGVA
+1 MINSRSLVEVGVA
-14 MVLRDRFSNEA
+14 MVLKDRFSNEA

-48 STSNA
+48 SAANA
-53 FEFGKELVGGM
+53 FDFGKELVGGM
-64 ARAYQYSAG
+64 AKAYQYSAG

-83 MSGANAAQQARLM
+83 VSGANAAQQARLM

-104 VTPLTAADIASGEKY
+104 VTPLTAKDIASGERY

-128 QIERMIGPAA
+128 QIEKMIGPAA

-146 PLGQKGGVADLVTN
+146 PLGEKGGVADLMTN

-177 QLATAVTSANISLT
+177 QLATAVNSANISLT

-246 TGQKKG
+246 TGQKKAG
-252 GGEMLKSLGI
+252 STMLKSLGI
-262 DPKTLVD
+262 DPASLVD
-269 ASGNLLRLDKIISI
+269 SQGNLLRLDKIITM
-283 LGDKLRGKRGIDI
+283 LGDKLRGRRGIDI

-319 WTGANKLTELMDKV
+319 WSGTNKLTELMDKV
-333 AGASGTVENLTQ
+333 NSAKGTVESLAQ

-359 SNWENFI
+359 SNWENFV
-366 VTAGSTLAEV
+366 VTVGSTLAQV
-376 FSPVLKLGSGILKI
+376 FNPLLKFGSGLLKI
-390 INSMQETWAGK
+390 INDIQETWAGK

-411 VVGTLYQGFKFIQ
+411 LVGTLYQGFKFIS
-424 GTIKMISTFQALATS
+424 GTIRMISTFQALATA
-439 ETNGMAEGM
+439 ETEGMAAGM
-448 VRTNVQASI
+448 TKTNVQATI
-457 LEGHMRNISAMMMR
+457 LEGHLRNISAMMMR
-471 MTAMQMAPGK
+471 MTALQMAPGK
-481 FFALPMGGTI
+481 FFALPMGGTV
-491 GKTRKGTVVARD
+491 GKTKKGTVVARD
-503 ARGRF
+503 SQGRF

-514 AGAGVGA
+514 AGAGAGA
-521 AVGSTVTKTAG
+521 AVGSTVTRTAG
-532 QQIAK
+532 QQVAK
-537 KGARGFGA
+537 RGA
-545 AVGSTVTKTA
+545 
-555 GQQIAKKGAMG
+555 IG

-571 LGGRLLGFLG
+571 LGSRLLGFLG
-581 GPWGL
+581 GPLGL
-586 LASIAIPALI
+586 ALSIGIPLLI

-605 VDKNTAALTSE
+605 VDKNTEALNSDNN
-616 ETKAS
+616 KAS
-621 IQDRNQQ
+621 IQERNQR
-628 AFVDAVRSAIRDGFK
+628 AFVEAVRSAIRDGFK

-650 VDGNEAGDF
+650 VDGEPVGDF
-659 APGGQQDFTG
+659 APGNSSDFTG
-669 ISLGLN
+669 IALGIN

>member
-1 MIDRRSLVEVGVA
+1 MINSRSLVEVGVA
-14 MVLRDRFSNEA
+14 MVLKDRFSNEA

-48 STSNA
+48 SAANA
-53 FEFGKELVGGM
+53 FDFGKELVGGM
-64 ARAYQYSAG
+64 AKAYQYSAG

-104 VTPLTAADIASGEKY
+104 VTPLTAKDIASGERY

-128 QIERMIGPAA
+128 QIEKMIGPAA

-146 PLGQKGGVADLVTN
+146 PLGEKGGVADLMTN

-177 QLATAVTSANISLT
+177 QLVTAVTSANISLT

-246 TGQKKG
+246 TGQKKAG
-252 GGEMLKSLGI
+252 STMLKSLGI
-262 DPKTLVD
+262 DPASLVD
-269 ASGNLLRLDKIISI
+269 SQGNLLRLDKIITM
-283 LGDKLRGKRGIDI
+283 LGDKLRGRRGIDI

-319 WTGANKLTELMDKV
+319 WSGTNKLTELMDKV
-333 AGASGTVENLTQ
+333 NSAKGTVESLTQ

-366 VTAGSTLAEV
+366 VTAGSTLAKV
-376 FSPVLKLGSGILKI
+376 FNPLLKFGSGLLKI
-390 INSMQETWAGK
+390 INDIQETWAGK

-411 VVGTLYQGFKFIQ
+411 LVGTLYQGFKFIS
-424 GTIKMISTFQALATS
+424 GTIRMISTFQALATA
-439 ETNGMAEGM
+439 ETEGMAAGM
-448 VRTNVQASI
+448 TKTNVQATI
-457 LEGHMRNISAMMMR
+457 LEGHLRNISAMMMR
-471 MTAMQMAPGK
+471 MTALQMAPGK
-481 FFALPMGGTI
+481 FFALPMGGTV
-491 GKTRKGTVVARD
+491 GKTKKGTVVARD
-503 ARGRF
+503 SQGRF

-514 AGAGVGA
+514 AGAGAGA
-521 AVGSTVTKTAG
+521 AVGSTVTRTAG
-532 QQIAK
+532 QQVAK
-537 KGARGFGA
+537 RGA
-545 AVGSTVTKTA
+545 
-555 GQQIAKKGAMG
+555 IG

-571 LGGRLLGFLG
+571 LGSRLLGFLG
-581 GPWGL
+581 GPLGL
-586 LASIAIPALI
+586 ALSIGIPLLI
-596 EVIGGLTNS
+596 EVIGGLTSS
-605 VDKNTAALTSE
+605 VDKNTEALNSDDN
-616 ETKAS
+616 KAS
-621 IQDRNQQ
+621 IQERNQQ
-628 AFVDAVRSAIRDGFK
+628 AFVEAVRSAIRDGFK

-650 VDGNEAGDF
+650 VDGEPVGDF
-659 APGGQQDFTG
+659 APGNSSDFTG
-669 ISLGLN
+669 IALGIN

>member
-1 MIDRRSLVEVGVA
+1 MINSRSLVEVGVA
-14 MVLRDRFSNEA
+14 MVLKDRFSNEA

-48 STSNA
+48 SASNA
-53 FEFGKELVGGM
+53 FDFGKELVGGM
-64 ARAYQYSAG
+64 AKAYQYSAG

-104 VTPLTAADIASGEKY
+104 VTPLTAADIASGERY

-128 QIERMIGPAA
+128 QIEKMIGPAA

-146 PLGQKGGVADLVTN
+146 PLGEKGGVADLMTN

-262 DPKTLVD
+262 DPKSLVD
-269 ASGNLLRLDKIISI
+269 ASGNLLRLDKIITI
-283 LGDKLRGKRGIDI
+283 LGEKLKGKSGIGV

-319 WTGANKLTELMDKV
+319 WSGANKLTELMDKV
-333 AGASGTVENLTQ
+333 AGANGTVEDLTQ
-345 ERLQTPAGIIEQFK
+345 QRLQTPQGLIDRFR
-359 SNWENFI
+359 SNWENVM
-366 VTAGSTLAEV
+366 VTTGETLRPL
-376 FSPVLKLGSGILKI
+376 FDNVLKAGTAILGI
-390 INSMQETWAGK
+390 INKIQEVWAGK

-406 VATGA
+406 IA
-411 VVGTLYQGFKFIQ
+411 VKTIVGVISAGFR
-424 GTIKMISTFQALATS
+424 TASSWVKMIATAQSAVTLNARSQSTSVNQTNAGYAAMEGHLIYIGQLLRYNAMMAMRAQGLTYNKAGQLINKKTGRYTWMPFFPLMGPTGGTNRAPSSGGRGMMGGGSMLAGGTSTFARWAIKQGLGKGLTKS
-439 ETNGMAEGM
+439 LG
-448 VRTNVQASI
+448 SI
-457 LEGHMRNISAMMMR
+457 ISVA
-471 MTAMQMAPGK
+471 GK
-481 FFALPMGGTI
+481 F
-491 GKTRKGTVVARD
+491 
-503 ARGRF
+503 
-508 TSMSTL
+508 
-514 AGAGVGA
+514 
-521 AVGSTVTKTAG
+521 
-532 QQIAK
+532 
-537 KGARGFGA
+537 
-545 AVGSTVTKTA
+545 
-555 GQQIAKKGAMG
+555 
-566 FGARL
+566 
-571 LGGRLLGFLG
+571 G
-581 GPWGL
+581 GPWGW
-586 LASIAIPALI
+586 ALSFGLPI
-596 EVIGGLTNS
+596 LIDVIGGLTSS
-605 VDKNTAALTSE
+605 VDKNTNALNSE
-616 ETKAS
+616 DNSKMSVQE
-621 IQDRNQQ
+621 RNQQ
-628 AFVDAVRSAIRDGFK
+628 AFIDAVKVAIRDGFK
-643 DSRINIS
+643 DTRIGVSIDGKS
-650 VDGNEAGDF
+650 VGDIT
-659 APGGQQDFTG
+659 PGGSSDFTG
-669 ISLGLN
+669 IALGIN

>member
-1 MIDRRSLVEVGVA
+1 MINSRSLVEVGVA
-14 MVLRDRFSNEA
+14 MVLKDRFSNEA

-48 STSNA
+48 SAANA
-53 FEFGKELVGGM
+53 FDFGKELVGGM
-64 ARAYQYSAG
+64 AKAYQYSAG

-119 LAMAGNNVE
+119 LAMTGNNVE
-128 QIERMIGPAA
+128 QIERMIGSAA

-146 PLGQKGGVADLVTN
+146 PLGGKGGVADLMTN

-177 QLATAVTSANISLT
+177 QLATAVNSANISLT

-246 TGQKKG
+246 TGQKKAG
-252 GGEMLKSLGI
+252 STMLKSLGI
-262 DPKTLVD
+262 DPASLVD
-269 ASGNLLRLDKIISI
+269 SQGNLLRLDKIITM
-283 LGDKLRGKRGIDI
+283 LGDKLRGRRGIDI

-319 WTGANKLTELMDKV
+319 WSGTNKLTELMDKV
-333 AGASGTVENLTQ
+333 NSAKGTVESLTQ

-359 SNWENFI
+359 SNWENFV
-366 VTAGSTLAEV
+366 VTVGSTLAQV
-376 FSPVLKLGSGILKI
+376 FNPLLKFGSGLLKI
-390 INSMQETWAGK
+390 INDIQETWAGK

-411 VVGTLYQGFKFIQ
+411 LVGTLYQGFKFIS
-424 GTIKMISTFQALATS
+424 GTIRMISTFQALATA
-439 ETNGMAEGM
+439 ETEGMAAGM
-448 VRTNVQASI
+448 TKTNVQATI
-457 LEGHMRNISAMMMR
+457 LEGHLRNISAMMMR
-471 MTAMQMAPGK
+471 MTALQMAPGK
-481 FFALPMGGTI
+481 FFALPMGGTV
-491 GKTRKGTVVARD
+491 GKTKKGTVVARD
-503 ARGRF
+503 SQGRF

-514 AGAGVGA
+514 AGAGAGA
-521 AVGSTVTKTAG
+521 AVGSTVTRTAG
-532 QQIAK
+532 QQVAK
-537 KGARGFGA
+537 RGA
-545 AVGSTVTKTA
+545 
-555 GQQIAKKGAMG
+555 IG

-571 LGGRLLGFLG
+571 LGSRLLGFLG
-581 GPWGL
+581 GPLGL
-586 LASIAIPALI
+586 ALSIGIPLLI

-605 VDKNTAALTSE
+605 VDKNTEALNSDDN
-616 ETKAS
+616 KAS
-621 IQDRNQQ
+621 IQERNQQ
-628 AFVDAVRSAIRDGFK
+628 AFVEAVRSAIRDGFK

-650 VDGNEAGDF
+650 VDGEPVGDF
-659 APGGQQDFTG
+659 APGNSSDFTG
-669 ISLGLN
+669 IALGIN

>member
-1 MIDRRSLVEVGVA
+1 MINSRSLVEVGVA
-14 MVLRDRFSNEA
+14 MVLKDRFSNEA

-48 STSNA
+48 SAANA
-53 FEFGKELVGGM
+53 FDFGKELVGGM
-64 ARAYQYSAG
+64 AKAYQYSAG

-104 VTPLTAADIASGEKY
+104 VTPLTAKDIASGERY

-128 QIERMIGPAA
+128 QIEKMIGPAA

-146 PLGQKGGVADLVTN
+146 PLGEKGGVADLMTN

-246 TGQKKG
+246 TGQKKAG
-252 GGEMLKSLGI
+252 STMLKSLGI
-262 DPKTLVD
+262 DPASLVD
-269 ASGNLLRLDKIISI
+269 SQGNLLRLDKIITM
-283 LGDKLRGKRGIDI
+283 LGDKLRGRRGIDI

-319 WTGANKLTELMDKV
+319 WSGTNKLTELMDKV
-333 AGASGTVENLTQ
+333 NSAKGTVESLTQ

-359 SNWENFI
+359 SNWENFV
-366 VTAGSTLAEV
+366 VTVGSTLTQV
-376 FSPVLKLGSGILKI
+376 FNPLLKFGSGLLKI
-390 INSMQETWAGK
+390 INDIQETWAGK

-411 VVGTLYQGFKFIQ
+411 LVGTIYQGFKFIS
-424 GTIKMISTFQALATS
+424 GTIRMISTFQALATA
-439 ETNGMAEGM
+439 ETEGMAAGM
-448 VRTNVQASI
+448 TKTNVQATI
-457 LEGHMRNISAMMMR
+457 LEGHLRNISAMMMR
-471 MTAMQMAPGK
+471 MTALQMAPGK
-481 FFALPMGGTI
+481 FFALPMGGTV
-491 GKTRKGTVVARD
+491 GKTKRGTVVARD
-503 ARGRF
+503 SQGRF

-514 AGAGVGA
+514 AGAGAGA
-521 AVGSTVTKTAG
+521 AVGSTVTRTAG
-532 QQIAK
+532 QQVAK
-537 KGARGFGA
+537 RGA
-545 AVGSTVTKTA
+545 
-555 GQQIAKKGAMG
+555 IG

-571 LGGRLLGFLG
+571 LGSRLLGFLG
-581 GPWGL
+581 GPLGL
-586 LASIAIPALI
+586 ALSIGIPLLI
-596 EVIGGLTNS
+596 EVIGGLTSS
-605 VDKNTAALTSE
+605 VDKNTEALNSDDN
-616 ETKAS
+616 KAS
-621 IQDRNQQ
+621 IQERNQQ
-628 AFVDAVRSAIRDGFK
+628 AFVEAVRSAIRDGFK

-650 VDGNEAGDF
+650 VDGEPVGDF
-659 APGGQQDFTG
+659 APGNSSDFTG
-669 ISLGLN
+669 IALGIN

>member
-1 MIDRRSLVEVGVA
+1 MINSRSLVEVGVA
-14 MVLRDRFSNEA
+14 MVLKDRFSNEA

-48 STSNA
+48 SAANA
-53 FEFGKELVGGM
+53 FDFGKELVGGM
-64 ARAYQYSAG
+64 AKAYQYSAG

-104 VTPLTAADIASGEKY
+104 VTPLTAKDIASGERY

-128 QIERMIGPAA
+128 QIEKMIGPAA

-146 PLGQKGGVADLVTN
+146 PLGEKGGVADLMTN

-177 QLATAVTSANISLT
+177 QLATAVNSANISLT

-246 TGQKKG
+246 TGQKKAG
-252 GGEMLKSLGI
+252 STMLKSLGI
-262 DPKTLVD
+262 DPASLVD
-269 ASGNLLRLDKIISI
+269 SQGNLLRLDKIITM
-283 LGDKLRGKRGIDI
+283 LGDKLRGRRGIDI

-319 WTGANKLTELMDKV
+319 WSGTNKLTELMDKV
-333 AGASGTVENLTQ
+333 NSAKGTVESLAQ

-359 SNWENFI
+359 SNWENFV
-366 VTAGSTLAEV
+366 VTVGSTLAQV
-376 FSPVLKLGSGILKI
+376 FNPLLKFGSGLLKI
-390 INSMQETWAGK
+390 INDIQETWAGK

-411 VVGTLYQGFKFIQ
+411 LVGTLYQGFKFIS
-424 GTIKMISTFQALATS
+424 GTIRMISTFQALATA
-439 ETNGMAEGM
+439 ETEGMAAGM
-448 VRTNVQASI
+448 TKTNVQATI
-457 LEGHMRNISAMMMR
+457 LEGHLRNISAMMMR
-471 MTAMQMAPGK
+471 MTALQMAPGK
-481 FFALPMGGTI
+481 FFALPMGGTV
-491 GKTRKGTVVARD
+491 GKTKKGTVVARD
-503 ARGRF
+503 SQGRF

-514 AGAGVGA
+514 AGAGAGA
-521 AVGSTVTKTAG
+521 AVGSTVTRTAG
-532 QQIAK
+532 QQVAK
-537 KGARGFGA
+537 RGAIGFG
-545 AVGSTVTKTA
+545 
-555 GQQIAKKGAMG
+555 
-566 FGARL
+566 RL
-571 LGGRLLGFLG
+571 LGSRLLGFLG
-581 GPWGL
+581 GPLGL
-586 LASIAIPALI
+586 ALSIGIPLLI

-605 VDKNTAALTSE
+605 VDKNTEALNSDDN
-616 ETKAS
+616 KAS
-621 IQDRNQQ
+621 IQERNQQ
-628 AFVDAVRSAIRDGFK
+628 AFVEAVRSAIRDGFK

-650 VDGNEAGDF
+650 VDGEPVGDF
-659 APGGQQDFTG
+659 APGNSSDFTG
-669 ISLGLN
+669 IALGIN

>member
-1 MIDRRSLVEVGVA
+1 MINSRSLVEVGVA
-14 MVLRDRFSNEA
+14 MVLKDRFSNEA

-48 STSNA
+48 SAANA
-53 FEFGKELVGGM
+53 FDFGKELVGGM
-64 ARAYQYSAG
+64 AKAYQYSAG

-104 VTPLTAADIASGEKY
+104 VTPLTAKDIASGERY
-119 LAMAGNNVE
+119 LAMAGNNVK
-128 QIERMIGPAA
+128 QIEKMIGPAA

-146 PLGQKGGVADLVTN
+146 PLGEKGGVADLMTN

-246 TGQKKG
+246 TGQKKAG
-252 GGEMLKSLGI
+252 STMLKSLGI
-262 DPKTLVD
+262 DPASLVD
-269 ASGNLLRLDKIISI
+269 SQGNLLRLDKIITM
-283 LGDKLRGKRGIDI
+283 LGDKLRGRRGIDI

-319 WTGANKLTELMDKV
+319 WSGTNKLTELMDKV
-333 AGASGTVENLTQ
+333 NSAKGTVENLTQ

-366 VTAGSTLAEV
+366 VTAGSTLAKV
-376 FSPVLKLGSGILKI
+376 FNPLLKFGSGLLKI
-390 INSMQETWAGK
+390 INDIQETWAGK
-401 FLVKV
+401 FLVKI

-411 VVGTLYQGFKFIQ
+411 LVGTIYQGFKFIS
-424 GTIKMISTFQALATS
+424 GTIRMISTFQALATA
-439 ETNGMAEGM
+439 ETEGMAAGM
-448 VRTNVQASI
+448 TKTNVQATI
-457 LEGHMRNISAMMMR
+457 LEGHLRNISAMMMR
-471 MTAMQMAPGK
+471 MTALQMAPGK
-481 FFALPMGGTI
+481 FFALPMGGTV
-491 GKTRKGTVVARD
+491 GKTKKGTVVARD
-503 ARGRF
+503 SQGRF

-514 AGAGVGA
+514 AGAGAGA
-521 AVGSTVTKTAG
+521 AVGSTVTRTAG
-532 QQIAK
+532 QQVAK
-537 KGARGFGA
+537 RGA
-545 AVGSTVTKTA
+545 
-555 GQQIAKKGAMG
+555 IG

-571 LGGRLLGFLG
+571 LGSRLLGFLG
-581 GPWGL
+581 GPLGL
-586 LASIAIPALI
+586 ALSIGIPLLI
-596 EVIGGLTNS
+596 EVIGSLTSS
-605 VDKNTAALTSE
+605 VDKNTEALNSDDN
-616 ETKAS
+616 KAS
-621 IQDRNQQ
+621 IQERNQQ
-628 AFVDAVRSAIRDGFK
+628 AFVEAVRSAIRDGFK

-650 VDGNEAGDF
+650 VDGEPVGDF
-659 APGGQQDFTG
+659 APGNSSDFTG
-669 ISLGLN
+669 IALGIN

>member
-1 MIDRRSLVEVGVA
+1 MINSRSLVEVGVA
-14 MVLRDRFSNEA
+14 MVLKDRFSNEA

-48 STSNA
+48 SAANA
-53 FEFGKELVGGM
+53 FDFGKELVGGM
-64 ARAYQYSAG
+64 AKAYQYSAG

-104 VTPLTAADIASGEKY
+104 VTPLTAKDIASGERY

-128 QIERMIGPAA
+128 QIEKMIGPAA

-146 PLGQKGGVADLVTN
+146 PLGEKGGVADLMTN

-246 TGQKKG
+246 TGQKKAG
-252 GGEMLKSLGI
+252 STMLKSLGI
-262 DPKTLVD
+262 DPASLVD
-269 ASGNLLRLDKIISI
+269 SQGNLLRLDKIITM
-283 LGDKLRGKRGIDI
+283 LGDKLRGRRGIDI

-319 WTGANKLTELMDKV
+319 WSGTNKLTELMDKV
-333 AGASGTVENLTQ
+333 NSAKGTVENLTQ

-366 VTAGSTLAEV
+366 VTAGSTLAKV
-376 FSPVLKLGSGILKI
+376 FNPLLKFGSGLLKI
-390 INSMQETWAGK
+390 INDIQETWAGK
-401 FLVKV
+401 FLVKI

-411 VVGTLYQGFKFIQ
+411 LVGTIYQGFKFIS
-424 GTIKMISTFQALATS
+424 GTIRMISTFQALATA
-439 ETNGMAEGM
+439 ETEGMAAGM
-448 VRTNVQASI
+448 TKTNVQATI
-457 LEGHMRNISAMMMR
+457 LEGHLRNISAMMMR
-471 MTAMQMAPGK
+471 MTALQMAPGK
-481 FFALPMGGTI
+481 FFALPMGGTV
-491 GKTRKGTVVARD
+491 GKTKKGTVVARD
-503 ARGRF
+503 SQGRF

-514 AGAGVGA
+514 AGAGAGA
-521 AVGSTVTKTAG
+521 AVGSTVTRTAG
-532 QQIAK
+532 QQVAK
-537 KGARGFGA
+537 RGA
-545 AVGSTVTKTA
+545 
-555 GQQIAKKGAMG
+555 IG

-571 LGGRLLGFLG
+571 LGSRLLGFLG
-581 GPWGL
+581 GPLGL
-586 LASIAIPALI
+586 ALSIGIPLLI
-596 EVIGGLTNS
+596 EVIGSLTSS
-605 VDKNTAALTSE
+605 VDKNTEALNSDDN
-616 ETKAS
+616 KAS
-621 IQDRNQQ
+621 LQERNQQ
-628 AFVDAVRSAIRDGFK
+628 AFVEAVRSAIRDGFK

-650 VDGNEAGDF
+650 VDGEPVGDF
-659 APGGQQDFTG
+659 APGNSSDFTG
-669 ISLGLN
+669 IALGIN

>member
-1 MIDRRSLVEVGVA
+1 MINSRSLVEVGVA
-14 MVLRDRFSNEA
+14 MVLKDRFSNEA

-48 STSNA
+48 SAANA
-53 FEFGKELVGGM
+53 FDFGKELVGGM
-64 ARAYQYSAG
+64 AKAYQYSAG

-104 VTPLTAADIASGEKY
+104 VTPLTAKDIASGERY

-128 QIERMIGPAA
+128 QIEKMIGPAA

-146 PLGQKGGVADLVTN
+146 PVGEKGGVADLMTN

-177 QLATAVTSANISLT
+177 QLATAVNSANISLT

-246 TGQKKG
+246 TGQKKAG
-252 GGEMLKSLGI
+252 STMLKSLGI
-262 DPKTLVD
+262 DPASLVD
-269 ASGNLLRLDKIISI
+269 SQGNLLRLDKIITM
-283 LGDKLRGKRGIDI
+283 LGDKLRGRRGIDI

-319 WTGANKLTELMDKV
+319 WSGTNKLTELMDKV
-333 AGASGTVENLTQ
+333 NSAKGTVESLTQ

-359 SNWENFI
+359 SNWENFV
-366 VTAGSTLAEV
+366 VTVGSTLAQV
-376 FSPVLKLGSGILKI
+376 FNPLLKFGSGLLKI
-390 INSMQETWAGK
+390 INDIQETWAGK

-411 VVGTLYQGFKFIQ
+411 LVGTLYQGFKFIS
-424 GTIKMISTFQALATS
+424 GTIRMISTFQALATA
-439 ETNGMAEGM
+439 ETEGMAAGM
-448 VRTNVQASI
+448 TKTNVQATI
-457 LEGHMRNISAMMMR
+457 LEGHLRNISAMMMR
-471 MTAMQMAPGK
+471 MTALQMAPGK
-481 FFALPMGGTI
+481 FFALPMGGTV
-491 GKTRKGTVVARD
+491 GKTKKGTVVARD
-503 ARGRF
+503 SQGRF

-514 AGAGVGA
+514 AGAGAGA
-521 AVGSTVTKTAG
+521 AVGSTVTRTAG
-532 QQIAK
+532 QQVAK
-537 KGARGFGA
+537 RGA
-545 AVGSTVTKTA
+545 
-555 GQQIAKKGAMG
+555 IG

-571 LGGRLLGFLG
+571 LGSRLLGFLG
-581 GPWGL
+581 GPLGL
-586 LASIAIPALI
+586 ALSIGIPLLI

-605 VDKNTAALTSE
+605 VDKNTEALNSDDN
-616 ETKAS
+616 KAS
-621 IQDRNQQ
+621 IQERNQQ
-628 AFVDAVRSAIRDGFK
+628 AFVEAVRSAIRDGFK

-650 VDGNEAGDF
+650 VDGEPVGDF
-659 APGGQQDFTG
+659 APGNSSDFTG
-669 ISLGLN
+669 IALGIN

>member
-104 VTPLTAADIASGEKY
+104 VTPLTAADIASGERY

-146 PLGQKGGVADLVTN
+146 PLGQKGGVADLMTN

-333 AGASGTVENLTQ
+333 AGANGTVENLTQ

-439 ETNGMAEGM
+439 ETNGMAESM

-491 GKTRKGTVVARD
+491 GKTRKGIVVARD
-503 ARGRF
+503 ARRF

-514 AGAGVGA
+514 AGAGV
-521 AVGSTVTKTAG
+521 
-532 QQIAK
+532 
-537 KGARGFGA
+537 GA

-605 VDKNTAALTSE
+605 VDNNTAALNSE

-628 AFVDAVRSAIRDGFK
+628 AFIDAVRGAIRDGFK

>member
-1 MIDRRSLVEVGVA
+1 MINSRSLVEVGVA
-14 MVLRDRFSNEA
+14 MVLKDRFSNEA

-48 STSNA
+48 SAANA
-53 FEFGKELVGGM
+53 FDFGKELVGGM
-64 ARAYQYSAG
+64 AKAYQYSAG

-104 VTPLTAADIASGEKY
+104 VTPLTAKDIASGERY

-128 QIERMIGPAA
+128 QIEKMIGPAA

-146 PLGQKGGVADLVTN
+146 PLGEKGGVADLMTN

-246 TGQKKG
+246 TGQKKAG
-252 GGEMLKSLGI
+252 STMLKSLGI
-262 DPKTLVD
+262 DPASLVD
-269 ASGNLLRLDKIISI
+269 SQGNLLRLDKIITM
-283 LGDKLRGKRGIDI
+283 LGDKLRGRRGIDI

-319 WTGANKLTELMDKV
+319 WSGTNKLTELMDKV
-333 AGASGTVENLTQ
+333 NSAKGTVESLTQ

-359 SNWENFI
+359 SNWENFV
-366 VTAGSTLAEV
+366 VTVGSTLAQV
-376 FSPVLKLGSGILKI
+376 FNPLLKFGSGLLKI
-390 INSMQETWAGK
+390 INDIQETWAGK

-411 VVGTLYQGFKFIQ
+411 LVGTLYQGFKFIS
-424 GTIKMISTFQALATS
+424 GTIRMISTFQALATA
-439 ETNGMAEGM
+439 ETEGMAAGM
-448 VRTNVQASI
+448 TKTNVQATI
-457 LEGHMRNISAMMMR
+457 LEGHLRNISAMMMR
-471 MTAMQMAPGK
+471 MTALQMAPGK
-481 FFALPMGGTI
+481 FFALPMGGTV
-491 GKTRKGTVVARD
+491 GKTKKGTVVARD
-503 ARGRF
+503 SQGRF

-514 AGAGVGA
+514 AGAGAGA
-521 AVGSTVTKTAG
+521 AVGSTVTRTAG
-532 QQIAK
+532 QQVAK
-537 KGARGFGA
+537 RGA
-545 AVGSTVTKTA
+545 
-555 GQQIAKKGAMG
+555 IG

-571 LGGRLLGFLG
+571 LGSRLLGFLG
-581 GPWGL
+581 GPLGL
-586 LASIAIPALI
+586 ALSIGIPLLI
-596 EVIGGLTNS
+596 EVIGSLTSS
-605 VDKNTAALTSE
+605 VDKNTEALNSDDN
-616 ETKAS
+616 KAS
-621 IQDRNQQ
+621 IQERNQQ
-628 AFVDAVRSAIRDGFK
+628 AFVEAVRSAIRDGFK

-650 VDGNEAGDF
+650 VDGEPVGDF
-659 APGGQQDFTG
+659 APGNSSDFTG
-669 ISLGLN
+669 IALGIN

>member
-1 MIDRRSLVEVGVA
+1 MINSRSLVEVGVA
-14 MVLRDRFSNEA
+14 MVLKDRFSNEA

-48 STSNA
+48 SAANA
-53 FEFGKELVGGM
+53 FDFGKELVGGM
-64 ARAYQYSAG
+64 AKAYQYSAG

-104 VTPLTAADIASGEKY
+104 VTPLTAKDIASGERY

-128 QIERMIGPAA
+128 QIEKMIGPAA

-146 PLGQKGGVADLVTN
+146 PLGEKGGVADLMTN

-246 TGQKKG
+246 TGQKKAG
-252 GGEMLKSLGI
+252 STMLKSLGI
-262 DPKTLVD
+262 DPASLVD
-269 ASGNLLRLDKIISI
+269 SQGNLLRLDKIITM
-283 LGDKLRGKRGIDI
+283 LGDKLRGRRGIDI

-319 WTGANKLTELMDKV
+319 WSGTNKLTELMDKV
-333 AGASGTVENLTQ
+333 NSAKGTVESLTQ

-359 SNWENFI
+359 SNWENFV
-366 VTAGSTLAEV
+366 VTVGSTLTQV
-376 FSPVLKLGSGILKI
+376 FNPLLKFGSGLLKI
-390 INSMQETWAGK
+390 INDIQETWAGK

-411 VVGTLYQGFKFIQ
+411 LVGTLYQGFKFIS
-424 GTIKMISTFQALATS
+424 GTIRMISTFQALATA
-439 ETNGMAEGM
+439 ETEGMAAGM
-448 VRTNVQASI
+448 TKTNVQATI
-457 LEGHMRNISAMMMR
+457 LEGHLRNISAMMMR
-471 MTAMQMAPGK
+471 MTALQMAPGK
-481 FFALPMGGTI
+481 FFALPMGGTV
-491 GKTRKGTVVARD
+491 GKTKKGTVVARD
-503 ARGRF
+503 SQGRF

-514 AGAGVGA
+514 AGAGAGA
-521 AVGSTVTKTAG
+521 AVGSTVTRTAG
-532 QQIAK
+532 QQVAK
-537 KGARGFGA
+537 RGA
-545 AVGSTVTKTA
+545 
-555 GQQIAKKGAMG
+555 IG

-571 LGGRLLGFLG
+571 LGSRLLGFLG
-581 GPWGL
+581 GP
-586 LASIAIPALI
+586 
-596 EVIGGLTNS
+596 
-605 VDKNTAALTSE
+605 
-616 ETKAS
+616 
-621 IQDRNQQ
+621 
-628 AFVDAVRSAIRDGFK
+628 
-643 DSRINIS
+643 
-650 VDGNEAGDF
+650 
-659 APGGQQDFTG
+659 
-669 ISLGLN
+669 LGLALSIGIPCLLYTSPSPET

>member
-1 MIDRRSLVEVGVA
+1 MINSRSLVEVGVA
-14 MVLRDRFSNEA
+14 MVLKDRFSNEA

-48 STSNA
+48 SAANA
-53 FEFGKELVGGM
+53 FDFGKELVGGM
-64 ARAYQYSAG
+64 AKAYQYSAG

-96 QVAKEVNE
+96 QVVKEVNE
-104 VTPLTAADIASGEKY
+104 VTPLTAKDIASGERY
-119 LAMAGNNVE
+119 LAMAGNNAE
-128 QIERMIGPAA
+128 QIEKMIGPAA
-138 KLASIFSM
+138 ELASIFSM
-146 PLGQKGGVADLVTN
+146 PLGEKGGVADLMTN

-246 TGQKKG
+246 TGQKKAG
-252 GGEMLKSLGI
+252 STMLKSLGI
-262 DPKTLVD
+262 DPASLVD
-269 ASGNLLRLDKIISI
+269 SQGNLLRLDKIITM
-283 LGDKLRGKRGIDI
+283 LGDKLRGRRGIDI

-319 WTGANKLTELMDKV
+319 WSGTNKLTELMDKV
-333 AGASGTVENLTQ
+333 NSAKGTVESLTQ

-359 SNWENFI
+359 SNWENFV
-366 VTAGSTLAEV
+366 VTVGSTLAQV
-376 FSPVLKLGSGILKI
+376 FNPLLKFGSGLFKI
-390 INSMQETWAGK
+390 INAIQETWAGK

-411 VVGTLYQGFKFIQ
+411 LVGTLYQGFKFIS
-424 GTIKMISTFQALATS
+424 GTIRMISTFQALATA
-439 ETNGMAEGM
+439 ETEGMAAGM
-448 VRTNVQASI
+448 TKTNVQATI
-457 LEGHMRNISAMMMR
+457 LEGHLRNISAMMMR
-471 MTAMQMAPGK
+471 MTALQMAPGK
-481 FFALPMGGTI
+481 FFALPMGGTV
-491 GKTRKGTVVARD
+491 GKTRKGIVVARD
-503 ARGRF
+503 SQWRF

-514 AGAGVGA
+514 ARAGAGA
-521 AVGSTVTKTAG
+521 AVGSTVTRTAG
-532 QQIAK
+532 QQVAK
-537 KGARGFGA
+537 RGA
-545 AVGSTVTKTA
+545 
-555 GQQIAKKGAMG
+555 IG

-571 LGGRLLGFLG
+571 LGSRLLGFLG
-581 GPWGL
+581 GPLGL
-586 LASIAIPALI
+586 ALSIGIPLLI
-596 EVIGGLTNS
+596 EVIGGLTSS
-605 VDKNTAALTSE
+605 VDKNTEALNSDDN
-616 ETKAS
+616 KAS
-621 IQDRNQQ
+621 IQERNQQ
-628 AFVDAVRSAIRDGFK
+628 AFVEAVRYAIRDGFK

-650 VDGNEAGDF
+650 VDGEPVGDF
-659 APGGQQDFTG
+659 APGNSSDFTG
-669 ISLGLN
+669 IALGIN

>member
-1 MIDRRSLVEVGVA
+1 MINSRSLVEVGVA
-14 MVLRDRFSNEA
+14 MVLKDRFSNEA

-48 STSNA
+48 SAANA
-53 FEFGKELVGGM
+53 FDFGKELVGGM
-64 ARAYQYSAG
+64 AKAYQYSAG

-104 VTPLTAADIASGEKY
+104 VTPLTAKDIASGEKY

-128 QIERMIGPAA
+128 QIENMIGPAA

-146 PLGQKGGVADLVTN
+146 SLGEKGGVADLMTN

-208 ISMGDAAAAI
+208 ISMSDAAAAI

-241 LTLSV
+241 LTLSI
-246 TGQKKG
+246 TGQKTTG
-252 GGEMLKSLGI
+252 STMLKSLGI
-262 DPKTLVD
+262 DPASLVD
-269 ASGNLLRLDKIISI
+269 SQGNLLRLDKIITM
-283 LGDKLRGKRGIDI
+283 LGDKLRGRRGIDI

-319 WTGANKLTELMDKV
+319 WSGTNKLTELMDKV
-333 AGASGTVENLTQ
+333 NSAKGTVESLTQ

-359 SNWENFI
+359 SNWENFV
-366 VTAGSTLAEV
+366 VTVGSTLAQV
-376 FSPVLKLGSGILKI
+376 FNPLLKFGSGLLKI
-390 INSMQETWAGK
+390 INDIQETWAGK

-411 VVGTLYQGFKFIQ
+411 LVGTLYQGFKFIS
-424 GTIKMISTFQALATS
+424 GTIRMISTFQALARA
-439 ETNGMAEGM
+439 ETEGMAAGM
-448 VRTNVQASI
+448 TKTNVQATI
-457 LEGHMRNISAMMMR
+457 LEGHLRNISAMMMR
-471 MTAMQMAPGK
+471 MTALQMAPGK
-481 FFALPMGGTI
+481 FFALPMGGTV
-491 GKTRKGTVVARD
+491 GKTKKGTVVARD
-503 ARGRF
+503 SQGRF

-514 AGAGVGA
+514 AGAGAGA
-521 AVGSTVTKTAG
+521 AVGSTVTRTAG
-532 QQIAK
+532 QQVAK
-537 KGARGFGA
+537 KGAI
-545 AVGSTVTKTA
+545 K
-555 GQQIAKKGAMG
+555 

-571 LGGRLLGFLG
+571 LGSRLLGFLG
-581 GPWGL
+581 GPLGL
-586 LASIAIPALI
+586 ALSIGIPLLI

-605 VDKNTAALTSE
+605 VDKNTEALNSDDN
-616 ETKAS
+616 KAS
-621 IQDRNQQ
+621 IQERNQQ
-628 AFVDAVRSAIRDGFK
+628 AFVEAVRYAIRDGFK

-650 VDGNEAGDF
+650 VDGEPVGDF
-659 APGGQQDFTG
+659 APGNSSDFTG
-669 ISLGLN
+669 IALGIN

>member
-1 MIDRRSLVEVGVA
+1 MINSRSLVEVGVA
-14 MVLRDRFSNEA
+14 MVLKDRFSNEA

-48 STSNA
+48 SAANA
-53 FEFGKELVGGM
+53 FDFGKELVGGM
-64 ARAYQYSAG
+64 AKAYQYSAG

-104 VTPLTAADIASGEKY
+104 VTPLTAKDIASGERY

-128 QIERMIGPAA
+128 QIEKMIGPAA
-138 KLASIFSM
+138 KLASIFNM
-146 PLGQKGGVADLVTN
+146 PLGEKGGVADLMTN

-246 TGQKKG
+246 TGQKKAG
-252 GGEMLKSLGI
+252 STMLKSLGI
-262 DPKTLVD
+262 DPASLVD
-269 ASGNLLRLDKIISI
+269 SQGNLLRLDKIITM
-283 LGDKLRGKRGIDI
+283 LGDKLRGRRGIDI

-319 WTGANKLTELMDKV
+319 WSGTNKLTELMDKV
-333 AGASGTVENLTQ
+333 NSAKGTVESLTQ

-359 SNWENFI
+359 SNWENFV
-366 VTAGSTLAEV
+366 VTVGSTLAQV
-376 FSPVLKLGSGILKI
+376 FNPLLKFGSGLLKI
-390 INSMQETWAGK
+390 INDIQETWAGK

-411 VVGTLYQGFKFIQ
+411 LVGTLYQGFKFIS
-424 GTIKMISTFQALATS
+424 GTIRMISTFQALATA
-439 ETNGMAEGM
+439 ETEGMAAGM
-448 VRTNVQASI
+448 TKTNVQATI
-457 LEGHMRNISAMMMR
+457 LEGHLRNISAMMMR
-471 MTAMQMAPGK
+471 MTALQMAPGK
-481 FFALPMGGTI
+481 FFALPMGGTV
-491 GKTRKGTVVARD
+491 GKTKKGTVVARD
-503 ARGRF
+503 SQGRF

-514 AGAGVGA
+514 AGAGAGA
-521 AVGSTVTKTAG
+521 AVGSTVTRTAG
-532 QQIAK
+532 QQVAK
-537 KGARGFGA
+537 RGA
-545 AVGSTVTKTA
+545 
-555 GQQIAKKGAMG
+555 IG

-571 LGGRLLGFLG
+571 LGSRLLGFLG
-581 GPWGL
+581 GPLGL
-586 LASIAIPALI
+586 ALSIGIPLLI

-605 VDKNTAALTSE
+605 VDKNT
-616 ETKAS
+616 ETLNSDDNKAS
-621 IQDRNQQ
+621 IQERNQQ
-628 AFVDAVRSAIRDGFK
+628 AFVEAVRSAIRDGFK

-650 VDGNEAGDF
+650 VDGEPVGDF
-659 APGGQQDFTG
+659 APGNSSDFTG
-669 ISLGLN
+669 IALGIN

>member
-1 MIDRRSLVEVGVA
+1 MINSRSLVEVGVA
-14 MVLRDRFSNEA
+14 MVLKDRFSNEA

-48 STSNA
+48 SAANA
-53 FEFGKELVGGM
+53 FDFGKELVGGM
-64 ARAYQYSAG
+64 AKAYQYSAG

-104 VTPLTAADIASGEKY
+104 VTPITAKDIASGEKY

-128 QIERMIGPAA
+128 QIEKMIGPAA

-146 PLGQKGGVADLVTN
+146 PLGEKGGVADLMTN

-246 TGQKKG
+246 TGQKKAG
-252 GGEMLKSLGI
+252 STMLKSLGI
-262 DPKTLVD
+262 DPASLVD
-269 ASGNLLRLDKIISI
+269 SQGNLLRLDKIITM
-283 LGDKLRGKRGIDI
+283 LGDKLRGRRGIDI

-319 WTGANKLTELMDKV
+319 WSGTNKLTELMDKV
-333 AGASGTVENLTQ
+333 NSAKGTVENLTQ

-366 VTAGSTLAEV
+366 VTAGSTLAKV
-376 FSPVLKLGSGILKI
+376 FNPLLKFGSGLLKM
-390 INSMQETWAGK
+390 INDIQETWAGK
-401 FLVKV
+401 FLVKI

-411 VVGTLYQGFKFIQ
+411 LVGTIYQGFKFIS
-424 GTIKMISTFQALATS
+424 GTIRMISTFQALATA
-439 ETNGMAEGM
+439 ETEGMAAGM
-448 VRTNVQASI
+448 TKTNVQATI
-457 LEGHMRNISAMMMR
+457 LEGHLRNISAMMMR
-471 MTAMQMAPGK
+471 MTALQMAPGK
-481 FFALPMGGTI
+481 FFALPMGGTV
-491 GKTRKGTVVARD
+491 GKTKKGTVVARD
-503 ARGRF
+503 SQGRF

-514 AGAGVGA
+514 AGAGAGA
-521 AVGSTVTKTAG
+521 AVGSTVTRTAG
-532 QQIAK
+532 QQVAK
-537 KGARGFGA
+537 RGA
-545 AVGSTVTKTA
+545 
-555 GQQIAKKGAMG
+555 IG

-571 LGGRLLGFLG
+571 LGSRLLGFLG
-581 GPWGL
+581 GPLGL
-586 LASIAIPALI
+586 ALSIGIPLLI
-596 EVIGGLTNS
+596 EVIGSLTSS
-605 VDKNTAALTSE
+605 VDKNTEALNSDDN
-616 ETKAS
+616 KAS
-621 IQDRNQQ
+621 IQERNQQ
-628 AFVDAVRSAIRDGFK
+628 AFVEAVRSAIRDGFK

-650 VDGNEAGDF
+650 VDGEPVGDF
-659 APGGQQDFTG
+659 APGNSSDFTG
-669 ISLGLN
+669 IALGIN

>member
-1 MIDRRSLVEVGVA
+1 MINSRSLVEVGVA
-14 MVLRDRFSNEA
+14 MVLKDRFSNEA

-48 STSNA
+48 SAANA
-53 FEFGKELVGGM
+53 FDFGKELVGGM
-64 ARAYQYSAG
+64 AKAYQYSAG

-83 MSGANAAQQARLM
+83 MSGANAAQQVRLM

-104 VTPLTAADIASGEKY
+104 VTPLTAKDIASGERY

-128 QIERMIGPAA
+128 QIEKMIGPAA

-146 PLGQKGGVADLVTN
+146 PLGEKGGVADLMTN

-246 TGQKKG
+246 TGQKKAG
-252 GGEMLKSLGI
+252 SSMLKSLGI
-262 DPKTLVD
+262 DPASLVD
-269 ASGNLLRLDKIISI
+269 SQGNLLRLDKIITM
-283 LGDKLRGKRGIDI
+283 LGDKLRGRRGIDI

-319 WTGANKLTELMDKV
+319 WSGTNKLTELMDKV
-333 AGASGTVENLTQ
+333 NSAKDTVEGLTQ

-366 VTAGSTLAEV
+366 VTAGSTLAQV
-376 FSPVLKLGSGILKI
+376 FSPILKLGSGLLKI
-390 INSMQETWAGK
+390 INDIQETWAGK
-401 FLVKV
+401 FLIKV

-411 VVGTLYQGFKFIQ
+411 IVGTIYQGFKFIS
-424 GTIKMISTFQALATS
+424 GTIRMISTFQALATA
-439 ETNGMAEGM
+439 ETEGMASGM
-448 VRTNVQASI
+448 TKTNVQASI
-457 LEGHMRNISAMMMR
+457 LEGHLRNISAMMMR
-471 MTAMQMAPGK
+471 MTALQMAPGK
-481 FFALPMGGTI
+481 FFALPMGGTV
-491 GKTRKGTVVARD
+491 GKMKNGRIA
-503 ARGRF
+503 ARGADGKF
-508 TSMSTL
+508 ISMAGL
-514 AGAGVGA
+514 AGAGA
-521 AVGSTVTKTAG
+521 ASSMATNTAKTVG
-532 QQIAK
+532 QQVVK
-537 KGARGFGA
+537 KGAIRGA
-545 AVGSTVTKTA
+545 A
-555 GQQIAKKGAMG
+555 G
-566 FGARL
+566 F

-581 GPWGL
+581 GPVGL
-586 LASIAIPALI
+586 ALSIGIPLLI
-596 EVIGGLTNS
+596 DVIGGLTSS
-605 VDKNTAALTSE
+605 VDKNTEALNSE
-616 ETKAS
+616 ESKAS
-621 IQDRNQQ
+621 IQERNQQ

-650 VDGNEAGDF
+650 VDGEPAGDF

-669 ISLGLN
+669 IALGIN

>member
-1 MIDRRSLVEVGVA
+1 MINSRSLVEVGVA
-14 MVLRDRFSNEA
+14 MVLKDRFSNEA

-48 STSNA
+48 SAANA
-53 FEFGKELVGGM
+53 FDFGKELVGGM
-64 ARAYQYSAG
+64 AKAYQYSAG

-83 MSGANAAQQARLM
+83 VSGANAAQQARLM

-104 VTPLTAADIASGEKY
+104 VTPLTAKDIASGERY

-128 QIERMIGPAA
+128 QIEKMIGPAA

-146 PLGQKGGVADLVTN
+146 PVGEKGGVADLMTN

-177 QLATAVTSANISLT
+177 QLATAVNSANISLT

-208 ISMGDAAAAI
+208 IIMGDAAAAI

-246 TGQKKG
+246 TGQKKAG
-252 GGEMLKSLGI
+252 STMLKSLGI
-262 DPKTLVD
+262 DPASLVD
-269 ASGNLLRLDKIISI
+269 SQGNLLRLDKIITM
-283 LGDKLRGKRGIDI
+283 LGDKLRGRRGIDI

-319 WTGANKLTELMDKV
+319 WSGTNKLTELMDKV
-333 AGASGTVENLTQ
+333 NSAKGTVESLTQ

-359 SNWENFI
+359 SNWENFV
-366 VTAGSTLAEV
+366 VTVGSTLAQV
-376 FSPVLKLGSGILKI
+376 FNPLLKFGSGLLKI
-390 INSMQETWAGK
+390 INDIQETWAGK

-411 VVGTLYQGFKFIQ
+411 LVGTLYQGFKFIS
-424 GTIKMISTFQALATS
+424 GTIRMISTFQALATA
-439 ETNGMAEGM
+439 ETEGMAAGM
-448 VRTNVQASI
+448 TKTNVQATI
-457 LEGHMRNISAMMMR
+457 LEGHLRNISAMMMR
-471 MTAMQMAPGK
+471 MTALQMAPGK
-481 FFALPMGGTI
+481 FFALPMGGTV
-491 GKTRKGTVVARD
+491 GKTKKGTVVARD
-503 ARGRF
+503 SQGRF

-514 AGAGVGA
+514 AGAGAGA
-521 AVGSTVTKTAG
+521 AVGSTVTRTAG
-532 QQIAK
+532 QQVAK
-537 KGARGFGA
+537 RGA
-545 AVGSTVTKTA
+545 
-555 GQQIAKKGAMG
+555 IG

-571 LGGRLLGFLG
+571 LGSRLLGFLG
-581 GPWGL
+581 GPLGL
-586 LASIAIPALI
+586 ALSIGIPLLI

-605 VDKNTAALTSE
+605 VDKNTEALNSDDN
-616 ETKAS
+616 KAS
-621 IQDRNQQ
+621 IQERNQQ
-628 AFVDAVRSAIRDGFK
+628 AFVEAVRSAIRDGFK

-650 VDGNEAGDF
+650 VDGEPVGDF
-659 APGGQQDFTG
+659 APGNSSDFTG
-669 ISLGLN
+669 IALGIN

>member
-1 MIDRRSLVEVGVA
+1 MINSRSLVEVGVA
-14 MVLRDRFSNEA
+14 MVLKDRFSNEA

-48 STSNA
+48 SAANA
-53 FEFGKELVGGM
+53 FDFGKELVGGM
-64 ARAYQYSAG
+64 AKAYQYSAG

-83 MSGANAAQQARLM
+83 VSGANAAQQARLM

-104 VTPLTAADIASGEKY
+104 VTPLTAKDIASGERY

-128 QIERMIGPAA
+128 QIEKMIGPAA

-146 PLGQKGGVADLVTN
+146 PVGEKGGVADLMTN

-177 QLATAVTSANISLT
+177 QLATAVNSANISLT

-241 LTLSV
+241 LILSV
-246 TGQKKG
+246 TGQKKAG
-252 GGEMLKSLGI
+252 STMLKSLGI
-262 DPKTLVD
+262 DPASLVD
-269 ASGNLLRLDKIISI
+269 SQGNLLRLDKIITM
-283 LGDKLRGKRGIDI
+283 LGDKLRGRRGIDI

-319 WTGANKLTELMDKV
+319 WSGTNKLTELMDKV
-333 AGASGTVENLTQ
+333 NSAKGTVESLTQ

-359 SNWENFI
+359 SNWENFV
-366 VTAGSTLAEV
+366 VTVGSTLAQV
-376 FSPVLKLGSGILKI
+376 FNPLLKFGSGLFKI
-390 INSMQETWAGK
+390 INDIQETWAGK

-411 VVGTLYQGFKFIQ
+411 LVGTLYQGFKFIS
-424 GTIKMISTFQALATS
+424 GTIRMISTFQALATA
-439 ETNGMAEGM
+439 ETEGMAAGM
-448 VRTNVQASI
+448 TKTNVQATI
-457 LEGHMRNISAMMMR
+457 LEGHLRNISAMMMR
-471 MTAMQMAPGK
+471 MTALQMAPGK
-481 FFALPMGGTI
+481 FFALPMGGTV
-491 GKTRKGTVVARD
+491 GKTKKGTVVARD
-503 ARGRF
+503 SQGRF

-514 AGAGVGA
+514 AGAGA
-521 AVGSTVTKTAG
+521 AVGSTVTRTAG
-532 QQIAK
+532 QQVAK
-537 KGARGFGA
+537 RGA
-545 AVGSTVTKTA
+545 
-555 GQQIAKKGAMG
+555 IG

-571 LGGRLLGFLG
+571 LGSRLLGFLG
-581 GPWGL
+581 GPLGL
-586 LASIAIPALI
+586 ALSIGIPLLI

-605 VDKNTAALTSE
+605 VDKNTEALNSDDN
-616 ETKAS
+616 KAS
-621 IQDRNQQ
+621 IQERNQQ
-628 AFVDAVRSAIRDGFK
+628 AFVEAVRSAIRDGFK

-650 VDGNEAGDF
+650 VDGEPVGDF
-659 APGGQQDFTG
+659 APGNSSDFTG
-669 ISLGLN
+669 IALGIN

>member
-1 MIDRRSLVEVGVA
+1 MINSRSLVEVGVA
-14 MVLRDRFSNEA
+14 MVLKDRFSNEA

-48 STSNA
+48 SAANA
-53 FEFGKELVGGM
+53 FDFGKELVGGM
-64 ARAYQYSAG
+64 AKAYQYSAG

-104 VTPLTAADIASGEKY
+104 VTPLTAADIASGERY

-146 PLGQKGGVADLVTN
+146 PLGEKGGVADLMTN

-246 TGQKKG
+246 TGQKKAG
-252 GGEMLKSLGI
+252 STMLKSLGI

-269 ASGNLLRLDKIISI
+269 SQGNLLRLDKIITM
-283 LGDKLRGKRGIDI
+283 LGDKLRGRRGIDI

-319 WTGANKLTELMDKV
+319 WSGTNKLTELMDKV
-333 AGASGTVENLTQ
+333 NSAKGTVESLTQ

-359 SNWENFI
+359 SNWENFV
-366 VTAGSTLAEV
+366 VTVGSTLAQV
-376 FSPVLKLGSGILKI
+376 FNPLLKFGSGLLKI
-390 INSMQETWAGK
+390 INDIQETWAGK

-411 VVGTLYQGFKFIQ
+411 LVGTLYQGFKFIS
-424 GTIKMISTFQALATS
+424 GTIRMISTFQALATA
-439 ETNGMAEGM
+439 ETEGMAAGM
-448 VRTNVQASI
+448 TKTNVQATI
-457 LEGHMRNISAMMMR
+457 LEGHLRNISAMMMR
-471 MTAMQMAPGK
+471 MTALQMAPGK
-481 FFALPMGGTI
+481 FFALPMGGTV
-491 GKTRKGTVVARD
+491 GKTKKGTVVARD
-503 ARGRF
+503 SQGRF

-514 AGAGVGA
+514 AGAGAGA
-521 AVGSTVTKTAG
+521 AVGSTVTRTAG
-532 QQIAK
+532 QQVAK
-537 KGARGFGA
+537 RGA
-545 AVGSTVTKTA
+545 
-555 GQQIAKKGAMG
+555 IG

-571 LGGRLLGFLG
+571 LGSRLLGFLG
-581 GPWGL
+581 GPLGL
-586 LASIAIPALI
+586 ALSIGIPLLI
-596 EVIGGLTNS
+596 EVIGSLTSS
-605 VDKNTAALTSE
+605 VDKNTEALNSDDN
-616 ETKAS
+616 KAS
-621 IQDRNQQ
+621 IQERNQQ
-628 AFVDAVRSAIRDGFK
+628 AFVEAVRSAIRDGFK

-650 VDGNEAGDF
+650 VDGEPVGDF
-659 APGGQQDFTG
+659 APGNSSDFTG
-669 ISLGLN
+669 IALGIN

>member
-1 MIDRRSLVEVGVA
+1 MINSRSLVEVGVA
-14 MVLRDRFSNEA
+14 MVLKDRFSNEA

-48 STSNA
+48 SAANA
-53 FEFGKELVGGM
+53 FDFGKELVGGM
-64 ARAYQYSAG
+64 AKAYQYSAG

-104 VTPLTAADIASGEKY
+104 VTPLTAKDIASGERY

-128 QIERMIGPAA
+128 QIEKMIGPAA

-146 PLGQKGGVADLVTN
+146 PLGEKGGVADLMTN

-177 QLATAVTSANISLT
+177 QLATAVNSANISLT

-246 TGQKKG
+246 TGQKKAG
-252 GGEMLKSLGI
+252 STMLKSLGI
-262 DPKTLVD
+262 DPASLVD
-269 ASGNLLRLDKIISI
+269 SQGNLLRLDKIITM
-283 LGDKLRGKRGIDI
+283 LGDKLRGRRGIDI

-319 WTGANKLTELMDKV
+319 WSGTNKLTELMDKV
-333 AGASGTVENLTQ
+333 NSAKGTVESLTQ

-359 SNWENFI
+359 SNWENFV
-366 VTAGSTLAEV
+366 VTVGSTLAQV
-376 FSPVLKLGSGILKI
+376 FNPLLKFGSGLLKI
-390 INSMQETWAGK
+390 INDIQETWAGK

-411 VVGTLYQGFKFIQ
+411 LVGTLYQGFKFIS
-424 GTIKMISTFQALATS
+424 GTIRMISTFQALATA
-439 ETNGMAEGM
+439 ETEGMAAGM
-448 VRTNVQASI
+448 TKTNVQATI
-457 LEGHMRNISAMMMR
+457 LEGHLRNISAMMMR
-471 MTAMQMAPGK
+471 MTALQMAPGK
-481 FFALPMGGTI
+481 FFALPMGGTV
-491 GKTRKGTVVARD
+491 GKTKKGTVVARD
-503 ARGRF
+503 SQGRF

-514 AGAGVGA
+514 AGAGAGA
-521 AVGSTVTKTAG
+521 AVGSTVTRTAG
-532 QQIAK
+532 QQVAK
-537 KGARGFGA
+537 RGA
-545 AVGSTVTKTA
+545 
-555 GQQIAKKGAMG
+555 IG

-571 LGGRLLGFLG
+571 LGSRLLGFLG
-581 GPWGL
+581 GPLGL
-586 LASIAIPALI
+586 ALSIGIPLLI
-596 EVIGGLTNS
+596 EVIGGRTNS
-605 VDKNTAALTSE
+605 VDKNTEALNSDDN
-616 ETKAS
+616 KAS
-621 IQDRNQQ
+621 IQERNQQ
-628 AFVDAVRSAIRDGFK
+628 AFVEAVRSAIRDGFK

-650 VDGNEAGDF
+650 VDGEPVGDF
-659 APGGQQDFTG
+659 APGNSSDFTG
-669 ISLGLN
+669 IALGIN

>member
-1 MIDRRSLVEVGVA
+1 MINSRSLVEVGVA
-14 MVLRDRFSNEA
+14 MVLKDRFSNEA

-48 STSNA
+48 SAANA
-53 FEFGKELVGGM
+53 FDFGKELVGGM
-64 ARAYQYSAG
+64 AKAYQYSAG

-104 VTPLTAADIASGEKY
+104 VTPLTAKDIASGERY

-128 QIERMIGPAA
+128 QIEKMIGPAA

-146 PLGQKGGVADLVTN
+146 PLGEKGGVADLMTN

-246 TGQKKG
+246 TGQKKAG
-252 GGEMLKSLGI
+252 STMLKSLGI
-262 DPKTLVD
+262 DPASLVD
-269 ASGNLLRLDKIISI
+269 SQGNLLRLDKIITM
-283 LGDKLRGKRGIDI
+283 LGDKLRGRRGIDI

-319 WTGANKLTELMDKV
+319 WSGTNKLTELIDKV
-333 AGASGTVENLTQ
+333 NSAKGTVESLTQ

-359 SNWENFI
+359 SNWENFV
-366 VTAGSTLAEV
+366 VTVGSTLAQV
-376 FSPVLKLGSGILKI
+376 FNPLLKFGSGLFKI
-390 INSMQETWAGK
+390 INDIQETWAGK

-411 VVGTLYQGFKFIQ
+411 LVGTLYQGFKFIS
-424 GTIKMISTFQALATS
+424 GTIRMISTFQALATA
-439 ETNGMAEGM
+439 ETEGMAAGM
-448 VRTNVQASI
+448 TKTNVQATI
-457 LEGHMRNISAMMMR
+457 LEGHLRNISAMMMR
-471 MTAMQMAPGK
+471 MTALQMAPGK
-481 FFALPMGGTI
+481 FFALPMGGTV
-491 GKTRKGTVVARD
+491 GKTKKGTVVARD
-503 ARGRF
+503 SQGRF

-514 AGAGVGA
+514 AGAGAGA
-521 AVGSTVTKTAG
+521 AVGSTVTRTAG
-532 QQIAK
+532 QQVAK
-537 KGARGFGA
+537 RGA
-545 AVGSTVTKTA
+545 
-555 GQQIAKKGAMG
+555 IG

-571 LGGRLLGFLG
+571 LGSRLLGFLG
-581 GPWGL
+581 GPLGL
-586 LASIAIPALI
+586 ALSIGIPLLI

-605 VDKNTAALTSE
+605 VDKNTEALNSDDN
-616 ETKAS
+616 KAS
-621 IQDRNQQ
+621 IQERNQQ
-628 AFVDAVRSAIRDGFK
+628 AFVEAVRSAIRDGFK

-650 VDGNEAGDF
+650 VDGEPVGDF
-659 APGGQQDFTG
+659 APGNSSDFTG
-669 ISLGLN
+669 IALGIN

>member
-1 MIDRRSLVEVGVA
+1 MINSRSLVEVGVA
-14 MVLRDRFSNEA
+14 MVLKDRFSNEA

-48 STSNA
+48 SAANA
-53 FEFGKELVGGM
+53 FDFGKELVGGM
-64 ARAYQYSAG
+64 AKAYQYSAG

-83 MSGANAAQQARLM
+83 VSGANAAQQARLM

-104 VTPLTAADIASGEKY
+104 VTPLTAKDIASGERY

-128 QIERMIGPAA
+128 QIEKMIGPAA

-146 PLGQKGGVADLVTN
+146 SVGEKGGVADLMTN

-177 QLATAVTSANISLT
+177 QLATAVNSANISLT

-246 TGQKKG
+246 TGQKKTG
-252 GGEMLKSLGI
+252 STMLKSLGI
-262 DPKTLVD
+262 DPASLVD
-269 ASGNLLRLDKIISI
+269 SQGNLLRLDKIITM
-283 LGDKLRGKRGIDI
+283 LGDKLRGRRGIDI

-319 WTGANKLTELMDKV
+319 WSGTNKLTELMDKV
-333 AGASGTVENLTQ
+333 NSAKGTVESLTQ

-359 SNWENFI
+359 SNWENFV
-366 VTAGSTLAEV
+366 VTVGSTLAQV
-376 FSPVLKLGSGILKI
+376 FNPLLKFGSGLFKI
-390 INSMQETWAGK
+390 INDIQETWAGK

-411 VVGTLYQGFKFIQ
+411 LVGTLYQGFKFIS
-424 GTIKMISTFQALATS
+424 GTIRMISTFQALATA
-439 ETNGMAEGM
+439 ETEGMAAGM
-448 VRTNVQASI
+448 TKTNVQATI
-457 LEGHMRNISAMMMR
+457 LEGHLRNISAMMMR
-471 MTAMQMAPGK
+471 MTALQMAPGK
-481 FFALPMGGTI
+481 FFALPMGGTV
-491 GKTRKGTVVARD
+491 GKTKKGTVVARD
-503 ARGRF
+503 SQGRF

-514 AGAGVGA
+514 AGAGAGA
-521 AVGSTVTKTAG
+521 AVGSTVTRTAG
-532 QQIAK
+532 QQVAK
-537 KGARGFGA
+537 RGA
-545 AVGSTVTKTA
+545 
-555 GQQIAKKGAMG
+555 IG

-571 LGGRLLGFLG
+571 LGSRLLGFLG
-581 GPWGL
+581 GPLGL
-586 LASIAIPALI
+586 ALSIGIPLLI

-605 VDKNTAALTSE
+605 VDKVTEALNSDDN
-616 ETKAS
+616 KAS
-621 IQDRNQQ
+621 IQERNQQ
-628 AFVDAVRSAIRDGFK
+628 AFVEAVRSAIRDGFK

-650 VDGNEAGDF
+650 VDGEPVGDF
-659 APGGQQDFTG
+659 APGNTSDFTG
-669 ISLGLN
+669 IALGIN

>member
-1 MIDRRSLVEVGVA
+1 MINSRSLVEVGVA
-14 MVLRDRFSNEA
+14 MVLKDRFSNEA

-48 STSNA
+48 SAANA
-53 FEFGKELVGGM
+53 FDFGKELVGGM
-64 ARAYQYSAG
+64 AKAYQYSAG

-104 VTPLTAADIASGEKY
+104 VTPLTAKDIASGERY

-128 QIERMIGPAA
+128 QIEKMIGPAA

-146 PLGQKGGVADLVTN
+146 PLGEKGGVADLMTN

-246 TGQKKG
+246 TGQKKAG
-252 GGEMLKSLGI
+252 STMLKSLGI
-262 DPKTLVD
+262 DPASLVD
-269 ASGNLLRLDKIISI
+269 SQGNLLRLDKIITM
-283 LGDKLRGKRGIDI
+283 LGDKLRGRRGIDI

-319 WTGANKLTELMDKV
+319 WSGTNKLTELMDKV
-333 AGASGTVENLTQ
+333 NSAKGTVESLTQ

-359 SNWENFI
+359 SNWENFV
-366 VTAGSTLAEV
+366 VTVGSTLAQV
-376 FSPVLKLGSGILKI
+376 FNPLLKFGSGLLKI
-390 INSMQETWAGK
+390 INDIQETWAGK

-411 VVGTLYQGFKFIQ
+411 LVGTIYQGFKFIS
-424 GTIKMISTFQALATS
+424 GTIRMISTFQALATA
-439 ETNGMAEGM
+439 ETEGMAAGM
-448 VRTNVQASI
+448 TKTNVQATI
-457 LEGHMRNISAMMMR
+457 LEGHLRNISAMMMR
-471 MTAMQMAPGK
+471 MTALQMAPGK
-481 FFALPMGGTI
+481 FFALPMGGTV
-491 GKTRKGTVVARD
+491 GKTKKGTVVARD
-503 ARGRF
+503 SQGRF

-514 AGAGVGA
+514 AGAGAGA
-521 AVGSTVTKTAG
+521 AVGSTVTRTAG
-532 QQIAK
+532 QQVAK
-537 KGARGFGA
+537 RGA
-545 AVGSTVTKTA
+545 
-555 GQQIAKKGAMG
+555 IG

-571 LGGRLLGFLG
+571 LGSRLLGFLG
-581 GPWGL
+581 GPLGL
-586 LASIAIPALI
+586 ALSIGIPLLI
-596 EVIGGLTNS
+596 EVIGGLTSS
-605 VDKNTAALTSE
+605 VDKNTEALNSDDN
-616 ETKAS
+616 KAS
-621 IQDRNQQ
+621 IQERNQQ
-628 AFVDAVRSAIRDGFK
+628 AFVEAVRSAIRDGFK

-650 VDGNEAGDF
+650 VDGEPVGDF
-659 APGGQQDFTG
+659 APGNSSDFTG
-669 ISLGLN
+669 IALGIN

>member
-1 MIDRRSLVEVGVA
+1 MINSRSLVEVGVA
-14 MVLRDRFSNEA
+14 MVLKDRFSNEA

-48 STSNA
+48 SAANA
-53 FEFGKELVGGM
+53 FDFGKELVGGM
-64 ARAYQYSAG
+64 AKAYQYSAG

-104 VTPLTAADIASGEKY
+104 VTPLTAADIASGERY

-146 PLGQKGGVADLVTN
+146 PLGQKGGVADLMTN

-246 TGQKKG
+246 TGQKKAG
-252 GGEMLKSLGI
+252 STMLKSLGI
-262 DPKTLVD
+262 DPASLVD
-269 ASGNLLRLDKIISI
+269 SQGNLLRLDKIITI
-283 LGDKLRGKRGIDI
+283 LGDKLRGRRGIDI

-306 RGTRAASALLQDY
+306 RGTRAVSALLQDY
-319 WTGANKLTELMDKV
+319 WSGTNKLTELMDKV
-333 AGASGTVENLTQ
+333 NSAKGTVESLTQ

-359 SNWENFI
+359 SNWENFV
-366 VTAGSTLAEV
+366 VTVGSTLAQV
-376 FSPVLKLGSGILKI
+376 FNPLLKFGSGLFKI
-390 INSMQETWAGK
+390 INDIQETWAGK

-411 VVGTLYQGFKFIQ
+411 LVGTLYQGFKFIS
-424 GTIKMISTFQALATS
+424 GTIRMISTFQALATA
-439 ETNGMAEGM
+439 ETEGMAAGM
-448 VRTNVQASI
+448 TKTNVQATI
-457 LEGHMRNISAMMMR
+457 LEGHLRNISAMMMR
-471 MTAMQMAPGK
+471 MTALQMAPGK
-481 FFALPMGGTI
+481 FFALPMGGTV
-491 GKTRKGTVVARD
+491 GKTKKGTVVARD
-503 ARGRF
+503 SQGRF

-514 AGAGVGA
+514 AGAGAGA
-521 AVGSTVTKTAG
+521 AVGSTVTRTAG
-532 QQIAK
+532 QQVAK
-537 KGARGFGA
+537 RGA
-545 AVGSTVTKTA
+545 
-555 GQQIAKKGAMG
+555 IG

-571 LGGRLLGFLG
+571 LGSRLLGFLG
-581 GPWGL
+581 GPLGL
-586 LASIAIPALI
+586 ALSIGIPLLI

-605 VDKNTAALTSE
+605 VDKNTEALNSDDN
-616 ETKAS
+616 KAS
-621 IQDRNQQ
+621 IQERNQQ
-628 AFVDAVRSAIRDGFK
+628 AFVEAVRSAIRDGFK

-650 VDGNEAGDF
+650 VDGEPVGDF
-659 APGGQQDFTG
+659 APGNSSDFTG
-669 ISLGLN
+669 IALGIN

>member
-1 MIDRRSLVEVGVA
+1 MINSRSLVEVGVA
-14 MVLRDRFSNEA
+14 MVLKDRFSNEA

-48 STSNA
+48 SAANA
-53 FEFGKELVGGM
+53 FDFGKELVGGM
-64 ARAYQYSAG
+64 AKAYQYSAG

-104 VTPLTAADIASGEKY
+104 VTPLTAKDIASGERY

-128 QIERMIGPAA
+128 QIEKMIGPAA

-146 PLGQKGGVADLVTN
+146 PLGEKGGVADLMTN

-246 TGQKKG
+246 TGQKKAG
-252 GGEMLKSLGI
+252 STMLKSLGI
-262 DPKTLVD
+262 DPASLVD
-269 ASGNLLRLDKIISI
+269 SQGNLLRLDKIITM
-283 LGDKLRGKRGIDI
+283 LGDKLRGRRGIDI

-319 WTGANKLTELMDKV
+319 WSGTNKLTELMDKV
-333 AGASGTVENLTQ
+333 NSAKGTVESLTQ

-359 SNWENFI
+359 SNWENFV
-366 VTAGSTLAEV
+366 VTVGSTLAQV
-376 FSPVLKLGSGILKI
+376 FNPLLKFGSGLLKI
-390 INSMQETWAGK
+390 INDIQETWAGK

-411 VVGTLYQGFKFIQ
+411 LVGTLYQGFKFIS
-424 GTIKMISTFQALATS
+424 GTLRMISTFQALATA
-439 ETNGMAEGM
+439 ETEGMAAGM
-448 VRTNVQASI
+448 TKTNVQATI
-457 LEGHMRNISAMMMR
+457 LEGHLRNISAMMMR
-471 MTAMQMAPGK
+471 MTALQMAPGK
-481 FFALPMGGTI
+481 FFALPMGGTV
-491 GKTRKGTVVARD
+491 GKTKKGTVVARD
-503 ARGRF
+503 SQGRF

-514 AGAGVGA
+514 AGAGAGA
-521 AVGSTVTKTAG
+521 AVGSTVTRTAG
-532 QQIAK
+532 QQVAK
-537 KGARGFGA
+537 RGA
-545 AVGSTVTKTA
+545 
-555 GQQIAKKGAMG
+555 IG

-571 LGGRLLGFLG
+571 LGSRLLGFLG
-581 GPWGL
+581 GPLGL
-586 LASIAIPALI
+586 ALSIGIPLLI

-605 VDKNTAALTSE
+605 VDKNTEALNSDDN
-616 ETKAS
+616 KAS
-621 IQDRNQQ
+621 IQERNQQ
-628 AFVDAVRSAIRDGFK
+628 AFVEAVRSAIRDGFK

-650 VDGNEAGDF
+650 VDGEPVGDF
-659 APGGQQDFTG
+659 APGNSSDFTG
-669 ISLGLN
+669 IALGIN